1 MNMFLKELDQVFTN
15 RRPSR
20 VSIKKKLSLFFTLL
34 VLCILLANNTLHYI
48 RSKNRLIE
56 FNQKEITLVTEEIGY
71 EVENSKNS
79 ALYLEDRMGQELR
92 TASIAIQNSLP
103 ADYHDISNEQLKQLA
118 EKVMVSHITLLA
130 PVGDDI
136 VGVRSSDA
144 DEVNMSTKEW
154 GFWYTSF
161 KQLLSKQPVTTTRG
175 VTLPHFWSGPI
186 EVASSNPDHI
196 DKWGY
201 YYDGSTNY
209 IINPYFRDNHV
220 FDVEKKF
227 GPTNV
232 MNRFTKK
239 LDGVLE
245 LTVFNPET
253 FGEKNQNVY
262 LNGNKYIRIDD
273 RPIWYG
279 TYMYRNTSH
288 DKKLIHNALKT
299 GKSQSYLTEINHKK
313 ILKTLVPIK
322 EKNSPTYVIGVVYDY
337 GLIEKELQQE
347 LIKHLLLSL
356 PFIFLV
362 LVTSSIFSTSITRP
376 IKRIMGHVNQIAK
389 GNFGKVLNTRRKDE
403 LGGLV
408 ANINDLSHFLKTY
421 VDDLK
426 KSQEESEYHAYHD
439 FLTGLPNRRYFKE
452 ELNRRLIESKD
463 KSIDHVAVLFM
474 DIDRFKDIND
484 TLGHSKGDK
493 LIQIVANRIKECLPS
508 SNSFLTRQ
516 GGDEFVILFSDF
528 APNEVECI
536 AEKMLAYVQQPCYID
551 NDEIFVSMSS
561 GLSFYPNHSTNLDT
575 LITYADVA
583 MYASKRNGGNK
594 VTIYHDS
601 LIKKQTERVQ
611 IETRLRKAIQKSDI
625 DVYYQ
630 PKIEA
635 KHNVITGVEALVR
648 WNDAELGFVS
658 PEVFI
663 PIAEEAGL
671 IHSLW
676 EVVMKKAC
684 SQVSKW
690 NKDRNEKMTLAVN
703 FSPRQF
709 QDPIVL
715 VNEIQQ
721 FLSLHRFDPT
731 WFEME
736 ITESTLLMN
745 AEETIKALHLLKKYG
760 ISISIDDF
768 GTGYSSLSYL
778 KKLPIDCLK
787 IDRSFIQDIQEDY
800 SNSEIAQAIISLS
813 QSLKLQVIAEG
824 VEEEYQQA
832 FLIKNGCDHMQ
843 GYLFSKP
850 LAAKDFEAAFLNC

>member
-1 MNMFLKELDQVFTN
+1 M
-15 RRPSR
+15 
-20 VSIKKKLSLFFTLL
+20 SIKKKLSVFFTLL

-56 FNQKEITLVTEEIGY
+56 FNKKEITLVTEEIAY

-79 ALYLEDRMGQELR
+79 ASYMENRMAQELR
-92 TASIAIQNSLP
+92 TASIAIQDSLP
-103 ADYHDISNEQLKQLA
+103 ADYHDVSNDQLKRLA
-118 EKVMVSHITLLA
+118 KKLMISHITLLA
-130 PVGDDI
+130 PAGDDI
-136 VGVRSSDA
+136 IGVKSSDPK
-144 DEVNMSTKEW
+144 EINMSTKEW
-154 GFWYTSF
+154 GYWYTSF
-161 KQLLSKQPVTTTRG
+161 RQLLSQQTITTKKG

-186 EVASSNPDHI
+186 EVASSNPNHI

-209 IINPYFRDNHV
+209 IIDPYFRDRHV
-220 FDVEKKF
+220 LDFEKRF

-232 MNRFTKK
+232 MNRFTEN
-239 LDGVLE
+239 LEGVLE
-245 LTVFNPET
+245 LTVFNPKN
-253 FGEKNQNVY
+253 FGKRNQNVY
-262 LNGNKYIRIDD
+262 LNGNKYIKIKDQ
-273 RPIWYG
+273 PIWYG
-279 TYMYRNTSH
+279 TYTYRNTER
-288 DKKLIHNALKT
+288 DKKSIQEVLKT
-299 GKSQSYLTEINHKK
+299 GKSQSYLAEINHKK
-313 ILKTLVPIK
+313 VLKTLVPIK
-322 EKNSPTYVIGVVYDY
+322 EKNTPAYVIGVVYDY

-356 PFIFLV
+356 PFIFIV
-362 LVTSSIFSTSITRP
+362 LIISFIFSTSITRP
-376 IKRIMGHVNQIAK
+376 IKHIMEHVNQIAK

-408 ANINDLSHFLKTY
+408 ANINHLSHFLKTY

-452 ELNRRLIESKD
+452 ELNRRLIESKE
-463 KSIDHVAVLFM
+463 KSIRHVAVLFM

-484 TLGHSKGDK
+484 TLGHSKGDQ
-493 LIQIVANRIKECLPS
+493 LIQLIANRIKECLPS
-508 SNSFLTRQ
+508 ANSFLTRQ

-528 APNEVECI
+528 TPEEVKGI
-536 AEKMLAYVQQPCYID
+536 TEKIMAYVQQPCYID
-551 NDEIFVSMSS
+551 NDEVFVSISS
-561 GLSFYPNHSTNLDT
+561 GLSFYPEHSTNLDT

-583 MYASKRNGGNK
+583 MYASKRQGGSK
-594 VTIYHDS
+594 VSIYHDS
-601 LIKKQTERVQ
+601 LNKKQAEKVH
-611 IETRLRKAIQKSDI
+611 IETRLRKAIQKGDI

-635 KHNVITGVEALVR
+635 KRNVITGVEALVR

-658 PEVFI
+658 PEAFI

-671 IHSLW
+671 IQYLW

-684 SQVSKW
+684 SQVSEW
-690 NKDRNEKMTLAVN
+690 NKVSDEKMTLAVN

-709 QDPIVL
+709 QDPVVL
-715 VNEIQQ
+715 VNEIKH
-721 FLSLHRFDPT
+721 FLSLHRFDPA

-813 QSLKLQVIAEG
+813 QSLKLEVIAEG
-824 VEEEYQQA
+824 VEEEYQKA
-832 FLIKNGCDHMQ
+832 FLMKNGCDHMQ

-850 LAAKDFEAAFLNC
+850 LAAEDFEEAFLNS

>member
-1 MNMFLKELDQVFTN
+1 M
-15 RRPSR
+15 
-20 VSIKKKLSLFFTLL
+20 SIKKKLSVFFTLL

-48 RSKNRLIE
+48 RSKNRLTE
-56 FNQKEITLVTEEIGY
+56 FNQREITLVTEEIAY

-79 ALYLEDRMGQELR
+79 ASYMEDRMAQELR
-92 TASIAIQNSLP
+92 TASIAIQQSLP
-103 ADYHDISNEQLKQLA
+103 ADYHDISNDQLKQLA
-118 EKVMVSHITLLA
+118 KKLMISHITLLA

-136 VGVRSSDA
+136 IGVKSSDPK
-144 DEVNMSTKEW
+144 EINMSTKEW
-154 GFWYTSF
+154 GYWYTSF
-161 KQLLSKQPVTTTRG
+161 QQLLSQQPVTTTKG
-175 VTLPHFWSGPI
+175 LTLPHYWSGPI
-186 EVASSNPDHI
+186 EVASSNPNHI

-209 IINPYFRDNHV
+209 IIDPYFRDRHV
-220 FDVEKKF
+220 LDFEKRF

-232 MNRFTKK
+232 MNRFTEN
-239 LDGVLE
+239 LEGVLE
-245 LTVFNPET
+245 LTAFNPKN
-253 FGEKNQNVY
+253 FGKRNQNVY
-262 LNGNKYIRIDD
+262 LNGHKYIRIKDQ
-273 RPIWYG
+273 PIWYG
-279 TYMYRNTSH
+279 TYTYRNTER
-288 DKKLIHNALKT
+288 DKKSIQKALKT
-299 GKSQSYLTEINHKK
+299 GKSQSYTAEINHKK
-313 ILKTLVPIK
+313 VLKTLVPIK
-322 EKNSPTYVIGVVYDY
+322 EKSSPAYVIGVVYDY
-337 GLIEKELQQE
+337 GMIEKELQQE

-356 PFIFLV
+356 PFIFIV
-362 LVTSSIFSTSITRP
+362 LIISFVFSTSITRP
-376 IKRIMGHVNQIAK
+376 IKHIMEHVNQIAK
-389 GNFGKVLNTRRKDE
+389 GNFGKVLNVRRKDE

-408 ANINDLSHFLKTY
+408 ANINHLSHFLKTY

-452 ELNRRLIESKD
+452 ELNRRLIESKE
-463 KSIDHVAVLFM
+463 KSIRHVAVLFM

-484 TLGHSKGDK
+484 TLGHSKGDQ
-493 LIQIVANRIKECLPS
+493 LIQLIANRIKECLPS
-508 SNSFLTRQ
+508 ANSFLTRQ

-528 APNEVECI
+528 TPEEVKGI
-536 AEKMLAYVQQPCYID
+536 TEKIIAYVQQPCYID
-551 NDEIFVSMSS
+551 NDEVFVSISS
-561 GLSFYPNHSTNLDT
+561 GLSFYPEHSTNLDM

-583 MYASKRNGGNK
+583 MYASKRQGGSK
-594 VTIYHDS
+594 VSIYHDS
-601 LIKKQTERVQ
+601 LNQKQAEKVH
-611 IETRLRKAIQKSDI
+611 IETRLRKAIQKGDI
-625 DVYYQ
+625 NVYYQ

-658 PEVFI
+658 PEAFI

-671 IHSLW
+671 IQSLW

-768 GTGYSSLSYL
+768 GTGYSSLNYL

-800 SNSEIAQAIISLS
+800 NNSEIAQAIISLS

-824 VEEEYQQA
+824 VEEEYQKA
-832 FLIKNGCDHMQ
+832 FLMENGCDHMQ

-850 LAAKDFEAAFLNC
+850 LAAEDFEAAFLNS

>member
-1 MNMFLKELDQVFTN
+1 M
-15 RRPSR
+15 
-20 VSIKKKLSLFFTLL
+20 
-34 VLCILLANNTLHYI
+34 
-48 RSKNRLIE
+48 
-56 FNQKEITLVTEEIGY
+56 
-71 EVENSKNS
+71 
-79 ALYLEDRMGQELR
+79 EDRMAQELR
-92 TASIAIQNSLP
+92 TASIAIQQSLP
-103 ADYHDISNEQLKQLA
+103 ADYHDISNDELKQLA
-118 EKVMVSHITLLA
+118 KKLMVSHITLLA
-130 PVGDDI
+130 PVEGDI
-136 VGVRSSDA
+136 IGVKSSDPK
-144 DEVNMSTKEW
+144 EINMSTKEW
-154 GFWYTSF
+154 GYWYTSF
-161 KQLLSKQPVTTTRG
+161 QQLLSQQPVTTTKEL
-175 VTLPHFWSGPI
+175 TLPHFWSGPI
-186 EVASSNPDHI
+186 EVASSNPNHI

-209 IINPYFRDNHV
+209 IIDPYFRDRHV
-220 FDVEKKF
+220 LDFEKRF

-232 MNRFTKK
+232 MNRFTEN
-239 LDGVLE
+239 LEGVLE
-245 LTVFNPET
+245 LTAFNPKN
-253 FGEKNQNVY
+253 FGKRNQNVY
-262 LNGNKYIRIDD
+262 LNGNKYIRIKDQ
-273 RPIWYG
+273 PIWYG
-279 TYMYRNTSH
+279 TYTYRNTER
-288 DKKLIHNALKT
+288 DKKSIQKALKM
-299 GKSQSYLTEINHKK
+299 GKSQSYTAEINHKK
-313 ILKTLVPIK
+313 VLKTLVPIK
-322 EKNSPTYVIGVVYDY
+322 EKNSPAYVIGVVYDY

-356 PFIFLV
+356 PFIFIV
-362 LVTSSIFSTSITRP
+362 LIISFVFSTSITRP
-376 IKRIMGHVNQIAK
+376 IKHIMEHVNQIAK
-389 GNFGKVLNTRRKDE
+389 GNFGKVLNVRRKDE

-408 ANINDLSHFLKTY
+408 ANINHLSHFLKTY

-452 ELNRRLIESKD
+452 ELNRCLIESKE
-463 KSIDHVAVLFM
+463 KSIRHVAVLFM

-484 TLGHSKGDK
+484 TLGHSKGDQ
-493 LIQIVANRIKECLPS
+493 LIQLIANRIKECLPS
-508 SNSFLTRQ
+508 ANSFLTRQ

-528 APNEVECI
+528 TPEEVECI
-536 AEKMLAYVQQPCYID
+536 TEKMIAYVQQPCYID
-551 NDEIFVSMSS
+551 NDEVFVSISS
-561 GLSFYPNHSTNLDT
+561 GLSFYPEHSTNLDT

-583 MYASKRNGGNK
+583 MYASKRQGGSK
-594 VTIYHDS
+594 VSIYHDS
-601 LIKKQTERVQ
+601 LNQKQAEKVH
-611 IETRLRKAIQKSDI
+611 IETRLRKAIQKGDI

-635 KHNVITGVEALVR
+635 KRNVITGVEALVR

-658 PEVFI
+658 PEAFI

-671 IHSLW
+671 IQSLW

-684 SQVSKW
+684 SQVSRW
-690 NKDRNEKMTLAVN
+690 NKDLNEKMTLAVN

-824 VEEEYQQA
+824 VEEEYQKA
-832 FLIKNGCDHMQ
+832 FFNEKWL
-843 GYLFSKP
+843 
-850 LAAKDFEAAFLNC
+850 

>member
-1 MNMFLKELDQVFTN
+1 M
-15 RRPSR
+15 
-20 VSIKKKLSLFFTLL
+20 SIKKKLSVFFTLL

-56 FNQKEITLVTEEIGY
+56 FNKKEITLVTEEIAY

-79 ALYLEDRMGQELR
+79 ASYMENRMAQELR
-92 TASIAIQNSLP
+92 TASVAIQDSLP
-103 ADYHDISNEQLKQLA
+103 ADYHDVSNDQLKRLA
-118 EKVMVSHITLLA
+118 KKLMISHITLLA
-130 PVGDDI
+130 PAGDDI
-136 VGVRSSDA
+136 IGVKSSDPK
-144 DEVNMSTKEW
+144 EINMSTKEW
-154 GFWYTSF
+154 GYWYTSF
-161 KQLLSKQPVTTTRG
+161 RQLLSQQTITTKKG

-186 EVASSNPDHI
+186 EVASSNPNHI

-209 IINPYFRDNHV
+209 IIDPYFRDRHV
-220 FDVEKKF
+220 LDFEKRF

-232 MNRFTKK
+232 MNRFTEN
-239 LDGVLE
+239 LEGVLE
-245 LTVFNPET
+245 LTVFNPKN
-253 FGEKNQNVY
+253 FGKRNQNVY
-262 LNGNKYIRIDD
+262 LNGNKYIKIKDQ
-273 RPIWYG
+273 PIWYG
-279 TYMYRNTSH
+279 TYTYRNTER
-288 DKKLIHNALKT
+288 DKKSIQEVLKT
-299 GKSQSYLTEINHKK
+299 GKSQSYLAEINHKK
-313 ILKTLVPIK
+313 VLKTLVPIK
-322 EKNSPTYVIGVVYDY
+322 EKNTPAYVIGVVYDY

-356 PFIFLV
+356 PFIFIV
-362 LVTSSIFSTSITRP
+362 LIISFIFSTSITRP
-376 IKRIMGHVNQIAK
+376 IKHIMEHVNQIAK

-408 ANINDLSHFLKTY
+408 ANINHLSHFLKTY

-452 ELNRRLIESKD
+452 QLNRRLIESKE
-463 KSIDHVAVLFM
+463 KSIRHVAVLFM

-484 TLGHSKGDK
+484 TLGHSKGDQ
-493 LIQIVANRIKECLPS
+493 LIQLIANRIKECLPS
-508 SNSFLTRQ
+508 ANSFLTRQ

-528 APNEVECI
+528 TPEEVKGI
-536 AEKMLAYVQQPCYID
+536 TEKIMAYVQQPCYID
-551 NDEIFVSMSS
+551 NDEVFVSISS
-561 GLSFYPNHSTNLDT
+561 GLSFYPEHSTNLDT

-583 MYASKRNGGNK
+583 MYASKRQGGSK
-594 VTIYHDS
+594 VSIYHDS
-601 LIKKQTERVQ
+601 LNKKQAEKVH
-611 IETRLRKAIQKSDI
+611 IETRLRKAIQKGDI

-635 KHNVITGVEALVR
+635 KRNVITGVEALVR

-658 PEVFI
+658 PEAFI

-671 IHSLW
+671 IQYLW

-684 SQVSKW
+684 SQVSEW
-690 NKDRNEKMTLAVN
+690 NKVSDEKMTLAVN

-715 VNEIQQ
+715 VNEIKH
-721 FLSLHRFDPT
+721 FLSLHRFDPA

-813 QSLKLQVIAEG
+813 QSLKLEVIAEG
-824 VEEEYQQA
+824 VEEEYQKA
-832 FLIKNGCDHMQ
+832 FLMKNGCDHMQ

-850 LAAKDFEAAFLNC
+850 LAAEDFEEAFLNS

>member
-1 MNMFLKELDQVFTN
+1 M
-15 RRPSR
+15 
-20 VSIKKKLSLFFTLL
+20 SIKKKLSVFFTLL

-56 FNQKEITLVTEEIGY
+56 FNKKEITLVTEEIAY

-79 ALYLEDRMGQELR
+79 ASYMENRMAQELR
-92 TASIAIQNSLP
+92 TASVAIQDSLP
-103 ADYHDISNEQLKQLA
+103 ADYHDVSNDQLKRLA
-118 EKVMVSHITLLA
+118 KKLMISHITLLA
-130 PVGDDI
+130 PAGDDI
-136 VGVRSSDA
+136 IGVKSSDPK
-144 DEVNMSTKEW
+144 EINMSTKEW
-154 GFWYTSF
+154 GYWYTSF
-161 KQLLSKQPVTTTRG
+161 RQLLSQQTITTKKG

-186 EVASSNPDHI
+186 EVASSNPNHI

-209 IINPYFRDNHV
+209 IIDPYFRDRHV
-220 FDVEKKF
+220 LDFEKRF

-232 MNRFTKK
+232 MNRFTEN
-239 LDGVLE
+239 LEGVLE
-245 LTVFNPET
+245 LTVFNPKN
-253 FGEKNQNVY
+253 FGKRNQNVY
-262 LNGNKYIRIDD
+262 LNGNKYIKIKDQ
-273 RPIWYG
+273 PIWYG
-279 TYMYRNTSH
+279 TYTYRNTER
-288 DKKLIHNALKT
+288 DKKSIQEVLKT
-299 GKSQSYLTEINHKK
+299 GKSQSYLAEINHKK
-313 ILKTLVPIK
+313 VLKTLVPIK
-322 EKNSPTYVIGVVYDY
+322 EKNTPAYVIGVVYDY

-356 PFIFLV
+356 PFIFIV
-362 LVTSSIFSTSITRP
+362 LIISFIFSTSITRP
-376 IKRIMGHVNQIAK
+376 IKHIMEHVNQIAK

-408 ANINDLSHFLKTY
+408 ANINHLSHFLKTY

-452 ELNRRLIESKD
+452 QLNRRLIESKE
-463 KSIDHVAVLFM
+463 KSIRHVAVLFM

-484 TLGHSKGDK
+484 TLGHSKGDQ
-493 LIQIVANRIKECLPS
+493 LIQLIANRIKECLPS
-508 SNSFLTRQ
+508 ANSFLTRQ

-528 APNEVECI
+528 TPEEVKGI
-536 AEKMLAYVQQPCYID
+536 TEKIMAYVQQPCYID
-551 NDEIFVSMSS
+551 NDEVFVSISS
-561 GLSFYPNHSTNLDT
+561 GLSFYPEHSTNLDT

-583 MYASKRNGGNK
+583 MYASKRQGGSK
-594 VTIYHDS
+594 VSIYHDS
-601 LIKKQTERVQ
+601 LNKKQAEKVH
-611 IETRLRKAIQKSDI
+611 IETRLRKAIQKGDI

-635 KHNVITGVEALVR
+635 KRNVITGVEALVR

-658 PEVFI
+658 PEAFI

-671 IHSLW
+671 IQYLW

-684 SQVSKW
+684 SQVSEW
-690 NKDRNEKMTLAVN
+690 NKVSDEKMTLAVN

-709 QDPIVL
+709 QDPVVL
-715 VNEIQQ
+715 VNEIKH
-721 FLSLHRFDPT
+721 FLSLHRFDPA

-813 QSLKLQVIAEG
+813 QSLKLEVIAEG
-824 VEEEYQQA
+824 VEEEYQKA
-832 FLIKNGCDHMQ
+832 FLMKNGCDHMQ

-850 LAAKDFEAAFLNC
+850 LAAEDFEEAFLNS

>member
-1 MNMFLKELDQVFTN
+1 M
-15 RRPSR
+15 
-20 VSIKKKLSLFFTLL
+20 
-34 VLCILLANNTLHYI
+34 CILLANNTLHYI

-56 FNQKEITLVTEEIGY
+56 FNKKEITLVTEEIAY

-79 ALYLEDRMGQELR
+79 ASYMENRMAQELR
-92 TASIAIQNSLP
+92 TASVAIQDSLP
-103 ADYHDISNEQLKQLA
+103 ADYHDVSNDQLKRLA
-118 EKVMVSHITLLA
+118 KKLMISHITLLA
-130 PVGDDI
+130 PAGDDI
-136 VGVRSSDA
+136 IGVKSSDPK
-144 DEVNMSTKEW
+144 EINMSTKEW
-154 GFWYTSF
+154 GYWYTSF
-161 KQLLSKQPVTTTRG
+161 RQLLSQQTITTKKG

-186 EVASSNPDHI
+186 EVASSNPNHI

-209 IINPYFRDNHV
+209 IIDPYFRDRHV
-220 FDVEKKF
+220 LDFEKRF

-232 MNRFTKK
+232 MNRFTEN
-239 LDGVLE
+239 LEGVLE
-245 LTVFNPET
+245 LTVFNPKN
-253 FGEKNQNVY
+253 FGKRNQNVY
-262 LNGNKYIRIDD
+262 LNGNKYIKIKDQ
-273 RPIWYG
+273 PIWYG
-279 TYMYRNTSH
+279 TYTYRNTER
-288 DKKLIHNALKT
+288 DKKSIQEVLKT
-299 GKSQSYLTEINHKK
+299 GKSQSYLAEINHKK
-313 ILKTLVPIK
+313 VLKTLVPIK
-322 EKNSPTYVIGVVYDY
+322 EKNTPAYVIGVVYDY

-356 PFIFLV
+356 PFIFIV
-362 LVTSSIFSTSITRP
+362 LIISFIFSTSITRP
-376 IKRIMGHVNQIAK
+376 IKHIMEHVNQIAK

-408 ANINDLSHFLKTY
+408 ANINHLSHFLKTY

-452 ELNRRLIESKD
+452 QLNRRLIESKE
-463 KSIDHVAVLFM
+463 KSIRHVAVLFM

-484 TLGHSKGDK
+484 TLGHSKGDQ
-493 LIQIVANRIKECLPS
+493 LIQLIANRIKECLPS
-508 SNSFLTRQ
+508 ANSFLTRQ

-528 APNEVECI
+528 TPEEVKGI
-536 AEKMLAYVQQPCYID
+536 TEKIMAYVQQPCYID
-551 NDEIFVSMSS
+551 NDEVFVSISS
-561 GLSFYPNHSTNLDT
+561 GLSFYPEHSTNLDT

-583 MYASKRNGGNK
+583 MYASKRQGGSK
-594 VTIYHDS
+594 VSIYHDS
-601 LIKKQTERVQ
+601 LNKKQAEKVH
-611 IETRLRKAIQKSDI
+611 IETRLRKAIQKGDI

-635 KHNVITGVEALVR
+635 KRNVITGVEALVR

-658 PEVFI
+658 PEAFI

-671 IHSLW
+671 IQYLW

-684 SQVSKW
+684 SQVSEW
-690 NKDRNEKMTLAVN
+690 NKVSDEKMTLAVN

-709 QDPIVL
+709 QDPVVL
-715 VNEIQQ
+715 VNEIKH
-721 FLSLHRFDPT
+721 FLSLHRFDPA

-813 QSLKLQVIAEG
+813 QSLKLEVIAEG
-824 VEEEYQQA
+824 VEEEYQKA
-832 FLIKNGCDHMQ
+832 FLMKNGCDHMQ

-850 LAAKDFEAAFLNC
+850 LAAEDFEEAFLNS

>member
-1 MNMFLKELDQVFTN
+1 M
-15 RRPSR
+15 
-20 VSIKKKLSLFFTLL
+20 
-34 VLCILLANNTLHYI
+34 
-48 RSKNRLIE
+48 
-56 FNQKEITLVTEEIGY
+56 VTEQIAY

-79 ALYLEDRMGQELR
+79 ASYMEDRMAQELR
-92 TASIAIQNSLP
+92 TASIAIQQSLP
-103 ADYHDISNEQLKQLA
+103 ADYRDVTNDQLKQLA
-118 EKVMVSHITLLA
+118 KKLMVSHITLLA
-130 PVGDDI
+130 PVEGDI
-136 VGVRSSDA
+136 IGVKSSDPK
-144 DEVNMSTKEW
+144 EINMSTKEW
-154 GFWYTSF
+154 GYWYTSF
-161 KQLLSKQPVTTTRG
+161 QQLLSQQPVTTTKG
-175 VTLPHFWSGPI
+175 LTLPHFWSGPI
-186 EVASSNPDHI
+186 EVASSNPNHI

-209 IINPYFRDNHV
+209 IIDPYFRDRHV
-220 FDVEKKF
+220 LDFEKRF

-232 MNRFTKK
+232 MNRFTKN
-239 LDGVLE
+239 LEGVLE
-245 LTVFNPET
+245 LTAFNPKN
-253 FGEKNQNVY
+253 FGKRNQNVY
-262 LNGNKYIRIDD
+262 LNGNKYIKIKDQ
-273 RPIWYG
+273 PIWYG
-279 TYMYRNTSH
+279 TYTYRNTER
-288 DKKLIHNALKT
+288 DKKSIQKALKT
-299 GKSQSYLTEINHKK
+299 GKSQSYTAEINHKK
-313 ILKTLVPIK
+313 VLKTLVPIK
-322 EKNSPTYVIGVVYDY
+322 EKNSPAYVIGVVYDY

-362 LVTSSIFSTSITRP
+362 LIISFVFSTSITRP
-376 IKRIMGHVNQIAK
+376 IKHIMEHVNQIAK
-389 GNFGKVLNTRRKDE
+389 GNFGKVLNVRRKDE
-403 LGGLV
+403 LGGLI
-408 ANINDLSHFLKTY
+408 ANINHLSHFLKTY

-452 ELNRRLIESKD
+452 ELNRRLIESKE
-463 KSIDHVAVLFM
+463 KSIRHVAVLFM

-484 TLGHSKGDK
+484 TLGHSKGDR
-493 LIQIVANRIKECLPS
+493 LIQLIANRIKECLPPA
-508 SNSFLTRQ
+508 NSFLTRQ

-528 APNEVECI
+528 TPEEVERI
-536 AEKMLAYVQQPCYID
+536 TEKIIAYVQQPCYIE
-551 NDEIFVSMSS
+551 NDEVFVSISS
-561 GLSFYPNHSTNLDT
+561 GLSFYPEHSTNLDT

-583 MYASKRNGGNK
+583 MYASKRQGGNK
-594 VTIYHDS
+594 VSIYHDS
-601 LIKKQTERVQ
+601 LNQKQAEKVH
-611 IETRLRKAIQKSDI
+611 IETRLRKAIQKGDI

-635 KHNVITGVEALVR
+635 KRNVITGVEALVR

-658 PEVFI
+658 PEAFI

-671 IHSLW
+671 IQSLW
-676 EVVMKKAC
+676 EVVMRKAC

-690 NKDRNEKMTLAVN
+690 NKNRNEKMTLAVN

-715 VNEIQQ
+715 VKEINQ
-721 FLSLHRFDPT
+721 FLSLHKFDPA

-824 VEEEYQQA
+824 VEEEYQKA
-832 FLIKNGCDHMQ
+832 FLMENGCDHMQ

-850 LAAKDFEAAFLNC
+850 LAAEDFEAAFLNS

>member
-1 MNMFLKELDQVFTN
+1 
-15 RRPSR
+15 
-20 VSIKKKLSLFFTLL
+20 VSIKKKLSVFFTLL

-56 FNQKEITLVTEEIGY
+56 FNKKEITLVTEEIAY

-79 ALYLEDRMGQELR
+79 ASYMENRMAQELR
-92 TASIAIQNSLP
+92 TASIAIQDSLP
-103 ADYHDISNEQLKQLA
+103 ADYHDVSNDQLKRLA
-118 EKVMVSHITLLA
+118 KKLMISHITLLA
-130 PVGDDI
+130 PAGDDI
-136 VGVRSSDA
+136 IGVKSSDPK
-144 DEVNMSTKEW
+144 EINMSTKEW
-154 GFWYTSF
+154 GYWYTSF
-161 KQLLSKQPVTTTRG
+161 RQLLSQQTITTKKG

-186 EVASSNPDHI
+186 EVASSNPNHI

-209 IINPYFRDNHV
+209 IIDPYFRDRHV
-220 FDVEKKF
+220 LDFEKRF

-232 MNRFTKK
+232 MNRFTEN
-239 LDGVLE
+239 LEGVLE
-245 LTVFNPET
+245 LTVFNPKN
-253 FGEKNQNVY
+253 FGKRNQNVY
-262 LNGNKYIRIDD
+262 LNGNKYIKIKDQ
-273 RPIWYG
+273 PIWYG
-279 TYMYRNTSH
+279 TYTYRNTER
-288 DKKLIHNALKT
+288 DKKSIQEVLKT
-299 GKSQSYLTEINHKK
+299 GKSQSYLDEINHKK
-313 ILKTLVPIK
+313 VLKTLVPIK
-322 EKNSPTYVIGVVYDY
+322 EKNTPAYVIGVVYDY

-356 PFIFLV
+356 PFIFIV
-362 LVTSSIFSTSITRP
+362 LIISFIFSTSITRP
-376 IKRIMGHVNQIAK
+376 IKHIMEHVNQIAK

-408 ANINDLSHFLKTY
+408 ANINHLSHFLKTY

-452 ELNRRLIESKD
+452 QLNRRLIESKE
-463 KSIDHVAVLFM
+463 KSIRHVAVLFM

-484 TLGHSKGDK
+484 TLGHSKGDQ
-493 LIQIVANRIKECLPS
+493 LIQLIANRIKECLPS
-508 SNSFLTRQ
+508 ANSFLTRQ

-528 APNEVECI
+528 TPEEVKGI
-536 AEKMLAYVQQPCYID
+536 TEKIMAYVQQPCYID
-551 NDEIFVSMSS
+551 NDEVFVSISS
-561 GLSFYPNHSTNLDT
+561 GLSFYPEHSTNLDT

-583 MYASKRNGGNK
+583 MYASKRQGGSK
-594 VTIYHDS
+594 VSIYHDS
-601 LIKKQTERVQ
+601 LNKKQAEKVH
-611 IETRLRKAIQKSDI
+611 IETRLRKAIQKGDI

-635 KHNVITGVEALVR
+635 KRNVITGVEALVR

-658 PEVFI
+658 PEAFI

-671 IHSLW
+671 IQYLW

-684 SQVSKW
+684 SQVSEW
-690 NKDRNEKMTLAVN
+690 NKVSDEKMTLAVN

-709 QDPIVL
+709 QDPVVL
-715 VNEIQQ
+715 VNEIKH
-721 FLSLHRFDPT
+721 FLSLHRFDPA

-824 VEEEYQQA
+824 VEEEYQKA
-832 FLIKNGCDHMQ
+832 FLMKNGCVHMQ

-850 LAAKDFEAAFLNC
+850 LAAEDFEAALLNS

>member
-1 MNMFLKELDQVFTN
+1 
-15 RRPSR
+15 
-20 VSIKKKLSLFFTLL
+20 VSIKKKLSVFFTLL

-56 FNQKEITLVTEEIGY
+56 FNQKEITLVTEEIAY

-79 ALYLEDRMGQELR
+79 ASYMEDRMAQELR
-92 TASIAIQNSLP
+92 TASIAIQQSLP
-103 ADYHDISNEQLKQLA
+103 ADYHNISNDQLKQLA
-118 EKVMVSHITLLA
+118 KKLMISHITLLA
-130 PVGDDI
+130 PAGDDI
-136 VGVRSSDA
+136 IGVKSSDPK
-144 DEVNMSTKEW
+144 EINMSTKEW
-154 GFWYTSF
+154 GYWYTSF
-161 KQLLSKQPVTTTRG
+161 QQLLSQQPVTTKKG
-175 VTLPHFWSGPI
+175 FALSHFWSGPI
-186 EVASSNPDHI
+186 EIASSNPNHI

-209 IINPYFRDNHV
+209 IINPYFRDKHV
-220 FDVEKKF
+220 LDFERKF

-232 MNRFTKK
+232 MNRFTEN

-245 LTVFNPET
+245 LTVFNPKN
-253 FGEKNQNVY
+253 FGRKNQNVY
-262 LNGNKYIRIDD
+262 LNGNKYIKIKDQ
-273 RPIWYG
+273 PIWYG
-279 TYMYRNTSH
+279 TYTYRNTKR
-288 DKKLIHNALKT
+288 DEQFIQKALKT
-299 GKSQSYLTEINHKK
+299 GKSQSYTAAINHKK
-313 ILKTLVPIK
+313 VLKTLVPIK
-322 EKNSPTYVIGVVYDY
+322 EKNSPAYVIGVVYDY

-356 PFIFLV
+356 PFIFIV
-362 LVTSSIFSTSITRP
+362 LIISFVFSTSITRP
-376 IKRIMGHVNQIAK
+376 IKHIMEHVNQIAK

-408 ANINDLSHFLKTY
+408 ANINHLSHFLKTY

-452 ELNRRLIESKD
+452 ELNRRLIESKE
-463 KSIDHVAVLFM
+463 KSIRHVAVLFM

-484 TLGHSKGDK
+484 TLGHSKGDQ
-493 LIQIVANRIKECLPS
+493 LIQLIANRIKECLPPA
-508 SNSFLTRQ
+508 NSFLTRQ

-528 APNEVECI
+528 TPEEVERI
-536 AEKMLAYVQQPCYID
+536 TEKIIAYVQQPCYID
-551 NDEIFVSMSS
+551 NDEVFVSISS
-561 GLSFYPNHSTNLDT
+561 GLSFYPEHSTNLDT

-583 MYASKRNGGNK
+583 MYASKRQGGSK
-594 VTIYHDS
+594 VSIYHDS
-601 LIKKQTERVQ
+601 LNQKQAEKVH
-611 IETRLRKAIQKSDI
+611 IETRLRKAIQKGDI

-635 KHNVITGVEALVR
+635 KCNVITGVEALVR

-658 PEVFI
+658 PEAFI

-671 IHSLW
+671 IQSLW

-709 QDPIVL
+709 QDSIVL

-824 VEEEYQQA
+824 VEEEYQKA
-832 FLIKNGCDHMQ
+832 FLMENGCDHMQ

-850 LAAKDFEAAFLNC
+850 LNAEDFEAAFINS

>member
-1 MNMFLKELDQVFTN
+1 M
-15 RRPSR
+15 
-20 VSIKKKLSLFFTLL
+20 SIKKKLSVFFTLL

-56 FNQKEITLVTEEIGY
+56 FNKKEITLVTEEIAY

-79 ALYLEDRMGQELR
+79 ASYMENRMAQELR
-92 TASIAIQNSLP
+92 TASVAIQDSLP
-103 ADYHDISNEQLKQLA
+103 ADYHDVSNDQLKRLA
-118 EKVMVSHITLLA
+118 KKLMISHITLLA
-130 PVGDDI
+130 PAGDDI
-136 VGVRSSDA
+136 IGVKSSDPK
-144 DEVNMSTKEW
+144 EINMSTKEW
-154 GFWYTSF
+154 GYWYTSF
-161 KQLLSKQPVTTTRG
+161 RQLLSQQTITTKKG

-186 EVASSNPDHI
+186 EVASSNPNHI

-209 IINPYFRDNHV
+209 IIDPYFRDRHV
-220 FDVEKKF
+220 LDFEKRF

-232 MNRFTKK
+232 MNRFTEN
-239 LDGVLE
+239 LEGVLE
-245 LTVFNPET
+245 LTVFNPKN
-253 FGEKNQNVY
+253 FGKRNQNVY
-262 LNGNKYIRIDD
+262 LNGNKYIKIKDQ
-273 RPIWYG
+273 PIWYG
-279 TYMYRNTSH
+279 TYTYRNTER
-288 DKKLIHNALKT
+288 DKKSIQEVLKT
-299 GKSQSYLTEINHKK
+299 GKSQSYLAEINHKK
-313 ILKTLVPIK
+313 VLKTLVPIK
-322 EKNSPTYVIGVVYDY
+322 EKNTPAYVIGVVYDY

-356 PFIFLV
+356 PFIFIV
-362 LVTSSIFSTSITRP
+362 LIISFIFSTSITRP
-376 IKRIMGHVNQIAK
+376 IKHIMEHVNQIAK

-408 ANINDLSHFLKTY
+408 ANINHLSHFLKTY

-452 ELNRRLIESKD
+452 QLNRRLIESKE
-463 KSIDHVAVLFM
+463 KSIRHVAVLFM

-484 TLGHSKGDK
+484 TLGHSKGDQ
-493 LIQIVANRIKECLPS
+493 LIQLIANRIKECLPS
-508 SNSFLTRQ
+508 ANSFLTRQ

-528 APNEVECI
+528 TPEEVKGI
-536 AEKMLAYVQQPCYID
+536 TEKIMAYVQQPCYID
-551 NDEIFVSMSS
+551 NDEVFVSISS
-561 GLSFYPNHSTNLDT
+561 GLSFYPEHSTNLDT

-583 MYASKRNGGNK
+583 MYASKRQGGSK
-594 VTIYHDS
+594 VSIYHDS
-601 LIKKQTERVQ
+601 LNKKQAEKVH
-611 IETRLRKAIQKSDI
+611 IETRLRKAIQKGDI

-635 KHNVITGVEALVR
+635 KRNVITGVEALVR

-658 PEVFI
+658 PEAFI

-671 IHSLW
+671 IQYLW

-684 SQVSKW
+684 SQVSEW
-690 NKDRNEKMTLAVN
+690 NKVSDEKMTLAVN

-709 QDPIVL
+709 QDPVVL
-715 VNEIQQ
+715 VNEIKH
-721 FLSLHRFDPT
+721 FLSLHRFDPA

-787 IDRSFIQDIQEDY
+787 IDRSFIQDVQEDY

-813 QSLKLQVIAEG
+813 QSLKLEVIAEG
-824 VEEEYQQA
+824 VEEEYQKA
-832 FLIKNGCDHMQ
+832 FLMKNGCDHMQ

-850 LAAKDFEAAFLNC
+850 LAAEDFEEAFLNS

>member
-1 MNMFLKELDQVFTN
+1 M
-15 RRPSR
+15 
-20 VSIKKKLSLFFTLL
+20 
-34 VLCILLANNTLHYI
+34 HYI

-56 FNQKEITLVTEEIGY
+56 FNKKEITLVTEEIAY

-79 ALYLEDRMGQELR
+79 ASYMENRMAQELR
-92 TASIAIQNSLP
+92 TASIAIQDSLP
-103 ADYHDISNEQLKQLA
+103 ADYHDVSNDQLKRLA
-118 EKVMVSHITLLA
+118 KKLMISHITLLA
-130 PVGDDI
+130 PAGDDI
-136 VGVRSSDA
+136 IGVKSSDPK
-144 DEVNMSTKEW
+144 EINMSTKEW
-154 GFWYTSF
+154 GYWYTSF
-161 KQLLSKQPVTTTRG
+161 RQLLSQQTITTKKG

-186 EVASSNPDHI
+186 EVASSNPNHI

-209 IINPYFRDNHV
+209 IIDPYFRDRHV
-220 FDVEKKF
+220 LDFEKRF

-232 MNRFTKK
+232 MNRFTEN
-239 LDGVLE
+239 LEGVLE
-245 LTVFNPET
+245 LTVFNPKN
-253 FGEKNQNVY
+253 FGKRNQNVY
-262 LNGNKYIRIDD
+262 LNGNKYIKIKDQ
-273 RPIWYG
+273 PIWYG
-279 TYMYRNTSH
+279 TYTYRNTER
-288 DKKLIHNALKT
+288 DKKSIQEVLKT
-299 GKSQSYLTEINHKK
+299 GKSQSYLDEINHKK
-313 ILKTLVPIK
+313 VLKTLVPIK
-322 EKNSPTYVIGVVYDY
+322 EKNTPAYVIGVVYDY

-356 PFIFLV
+356 PFIFIV
-362 LVTSSIFSTSITRP
+362 LIISFIFSTSITRP
-376 IKRIMGHVNQIAK
+376 IKHIMEHVNQIAK

-408 ANINDLSHFLKTY
+408 ANINHLSHFLKTY

-452 ELNRRLIESKD
+452 QLNRRLIESKE
-463 KSIDHVAVLFM
+463 KSIRHVAVLFM

-484 TLGHSKGDK
+484 TLGHSKGDQ
-493 LIQIVANRIKECLPS
+493 LIQLIANRIKECLPS
-508 SNSFLTRQ
+508 ANSFLTRQ

-528 APNEVECI
+528 TPEEVKGI
-536 AEKMLAYVQQPCYID
+536 TEKIMAYVQQPCYID
-551 NDEIFVSMSS
+551 NDEVFVSISS
-561 GLSFYPNHSTNLDT
+561 GLSFYPEHSTNLDT

-583 MYASKRNGGNK
+583 MYASKRQGGSK
-594 VTIYHDS
+594 VSIYHDS
-601 LIKKQTERVQ
+601 LNKKQAEKVH
-611 IETRLRKAIQKSDI
+611 IETRLRKAIQKGDI

-635 KHNVITGVEALVR
+635 KRNVITGVEALVR

-658 PEVFI
+658 PEAFI

-671 IHSLW
+671 IQYLW

-684 SQVSKW
+684 SQVSEW
-690 NKDRNEKMTLAVN
+690 NKVSDEKMTLAVN

-709 QDPIVL
+709 QDPVVL
-715 VNEIQQ
+715 VNEIKH
-721 FLSLHRFDPT
+721 FLSLHRFDPA

-813 QSLKLQVIAEG
+813 QSLKLEVIAEG
-824 VEEEYQQA
+824 VEEEYQKA
-832 FLIKNGCDHMQ
+832 FLMKNGCDHMQ

-850 LAAKDFEAAFLNC
+850 LAAEDFEEAFLNS

>member
-1 MNMFLKELDQVFTN
+1 M
-15 RRPSR
+15 
-20 VSIKKKLSLFFTLL
+20 SIKKKLSVFFTLL

-48 RSKNRLIE
+48 RSKNRLTE
-56 FNQKEITLVTEEIGY
+56 FNQREITLVTEEIAY

-79 ALYLEDRMGQELR
+79 ASYMEDRMAQELR
-92 TASIAIQNSLP
+92 TASIAIQQSLP
-103 ADYHDISNEQLKQLA
+103 ADYHDVSNDELKQLA
-118 EKVMVSHITLLA
+118 KKLRVSHITLLA
-130 PVGDDI
+130 PIEGDI
-136 VGVRSSDA
+136 IGVKSSDPK
-144 DEVNMSTKEW
+144 EINMSTKEW
-154 GFWYTSF
+154 GYWYTSF
-161 KQLLSKQPVTTTRG
+161 QQLLSQQPVTTTKG
-175 VTLPHFWSGPI
+175 LTLPHFWSGPI
-186 EVASSNPDHI
+186 EVASSNPNHI

-209 IINPYFRDNHV
+209 IIDPYFRDRHV
-220 FDVEKKF
+220 LDFEKRF

-232 MNRFTKK
+232 MDRFTEN
-239 LDGVLE
+239 LEGVLE
-245 LTVFNPET
+245 LTAFNPKN
-253 FGEKNQNVY
+253 FGKRNQNVY
-262 LNGNKYIRIDD
+262 LNGNKYIRIKDQ
-273 RPIWYG
+273 PIWYG
-279 TYMYRNTSH
+279 TYTYQNTER
-288 DKKLIHNALKT
+288 DKMSIQKALKT
-299 GKSQSYLTEINHKK
+299 GKSQSYTAKINHKK
-313 ILKTLVPIK
+313 VLKTLVPIK
-322 EKNSPTYVIGVVYDY
+322 EKNSPAYVIGVVYDY

-356 PFIFLV
+356 PFIFIV
-362 LVTSSIFSTSITRP
+362 LIISFVFSTSITRP
-376 IKRIMGHVNQIAK
+376 IKHIMEHVNQIAK
-389 GNFGKVLNTRRKDE
+389 GNFGKVLNVRRKDE

-408 ANINDLSHFLKTY
+408 ANINHLSHFLKTY

-452 ELNRRLIESKD
+452 ELNRRLIESKEN
-463 KSIDHVAVLFM
+463 SIRHVAVLFM

-484 TLGHSKGDK
+484 TLGHSKGDQ
-493 LIQIVANRIKECLPS
+493 LIQLIANRIKECLPPA
-508 SNSFLTRQ
+508 NNFLTRQ

-528 APNEVECI
+528 TPEEVEGI
-536 AEKMLAYVQQPCYID
+536 TEKIMAYVQQPCYID
-551 NDEIFVSMSS
+551 SDEVFVSISS
-561 GLSFYPNHSTNLDT
+561 GLSFYPEHSTNLDT

-583 MYASKRNGGNK
+583 MYASKRQGGSK
-594 VTIYHDS
+594 VSIYHDS
-601 LIKKQTERVQ
+601 LNQKQAEKVH
-611 IETRLRKAIQKSDI
+611 IETRLRKAIQKGDI

-635 KHNVITGVEALVR
+635 KRNVITGVEALVR

-658 PEVFI
+658 PEAFI

-671 IHSLW
+671 IQSLW

-684 SQVSKW
+684 FQVSKW

-824 VEEEYQQA
+824 VEEEYQKA
-832 FLIKNGCDHMQ
+832 FLMENGCDHMQ

-850 LAAKDFEAAFLNC
+850 LNAEDFEAAFLNS

>member
-1 MNMFLKELDQVFTN
+1 M
-15 RRPSR
+15 
-20 VSIKKKLSLFFTLL
+20 SIKKKLSVFFTLL

-56 FNQKEITLVTEEIGY
+56 FNKKEITLVTEEIAY

-79 ALYLEDRMGQELR
+79 ASYMENRMAQELR
-92 TASIAIQNSLP
+92 TASIAIQDSLP
-103 ADYHDISNEQLKQLA
+103 ADYHDVSNDQLKRLA
-118 EKVMVSHITLLA
+118 KKLMISHITLLA
-130 PVGDDI
+130 PAGDDI
-136 VGVRSSDA
+136 IGVKSSDPK
-144 DEVNMSTKEW
+144 EINMSTKEW
-154 GFWYTSF
+154 GYWYTSF
-161 KQLLSKQPVTTTRG
+161 RQLLSQQTITTKKG

-186 EVASSNPDHI
+186 EVASSNPNHI

-209 IINPYFRDNHV
+209 IIDPYFRDRHV
-220 FDVEKKF
+220 LDFEKRF

-232 MNRFTKK
+232 MNRFTEN
-239 LDGVLE
+239 LEGVLE
-245 LTVFNPET
+245 LTVFNPKN
-253 FGEKNQNVY
+253 FGKRNQNVY
-262 LNGNKYIRIDD
+262 LNGNKYIKIKDQ
-273 RPIWYG
+273 PIWYG
-279 TYMYRNTSH
+279 TYTYRNTER
-288 DKKLIHNALKT
+288 DKKSIQEVLKT
-299 GKSQSYLTEINHKK
+299 GKSQSYLAEINHKK
-313 ILKTLVPIK
+313 VLKTLVPIK
-322 EKNSPTYVIGVVYDY
+322 EKNTPAYVIGVVYDY

-356 PFIFLV
+356 PFIFIV
-362 LVTSSIFSTSITRP
+362 LIISFIFSTSITRP
-376 IKRIMGHVNQIAK
+376 IKHIMEHVNQIAK

-408 ANINDLSHFLKTY
+408 ANINHLSHFLKTY

-452 ELNRRLIESKD
+452 QLNRRLIESKE
-463 KSIDHVAVLFM
+463 KSIRHVAVLFM

-484 TLGHSKGDK
+484 TLGHSKGDQ
-493 LIQIVANRIKECLPS
+493 LIQLIANRIKECLPS
-508 SNSFLTRQ
+508 ANSFLTRQ

-528 APNEVECI
+528 TPEEVKGI
-536 AEKMLAYVQQPCYID
+536 TEKIMAYVQQPCYID
-551 NDEIFVSMSS
+551 NDEVFVSISS
-561 GLSFYPNHSTNLDT
+561 GLSFYPEHSTNLDT

-583 MYASKRNGGNK
+583 MYASKRQGGSK
-594 VTIYHDS
+594 VSIYHDS
-601 LIKKQTERVQ
+601 LNKKQAEKVH
-611 IETRLRKAIQKSDI
+611 IETRLRKAIQKGDI

-635 KHNVITGVEALVR
+635 KRNVITGVEALVR
-648 WNDAELGFVS
+648 WNAAELGFVS
-658 PEVFI
+658 PEAFI

-671 IHSLW
+671 IQYLW

-684 SQVSKW
+684 SQVSEW
-690 NKDRNEKMTLAVN
+690 NKVSDEKMTLAVN

-709 QDPIVL
+709 QDPVVL
-715 VNEIQQ
+715 VNEIKH
-721 FLSLHRFDPT
+721 FLSLHRFDPA

-813 QSLKLQVIAEG
+813 QSLKLEVIAEG
-824 VEEEYQQA
+824 VEEEYQKA
-832 FLIKNGCDHMQ
+832 FLMKNGCDHMQ

-850 LAAKDFEAAFLNC
+850 LAAEDFEEAFLNS

>member
-1 MNMFLKELDQVFTN
+1 M
-15 RRPSR
+15 
-20 VSIKKKLSLFFTLL
+20 SIKKKLSVFFTLL

-48 RSKNRLIE
+48 RSKNRLTE
-56 FNQKEITLVTEEIGY
+56 FNQREITLVTEEIAY

-79 ALYLEDRMGQELR
+79 ASYMEDRMAQELR
-92 TASIAIQNSLP
+92 TASIAIQQSLP
-103 ADYHDISNEQLKQLA
+103 ADYHDISNDQLKQLA
-118 EKVMVSHITLLA
+118 KKLRVSHITLLA
-130 PVGDDI
+130 PVEGDI
-136 VGVRSSDA
+136 IGVKSSDPK
-144 DEVNMSTKEW
+144 EINMSTKEW
-154 GFWYTSF
+154 GYWYTSF
-161 KQLLSKQPVTTTRG
+161 QQLLSQQPVTTTKG
-175 VTLPHFWSGPI
+175 LTLPHFWSGPI
-186 EVASSNPDHI
+186 EVASSNPNHI

-209 IINPYFRDNHV
+209 IIDPYFRDRHV
-220 FDVEKKF
+220 LDFEKRF

-232 MNRFTKK
+232 MNRFTEN
-239 LDGVLE
+239 LEGVLE
-245 LTVFNPET
+245 LTAFNPKN
-253 FGEKNQNVY
+253 FGKRNQNVY
-262 LNGNKYIRIDD
+262 LNGNKYIRIKDQ
-273 RPIWYG
+273 PIWYG
-279 TYMYRNTSH
+279 TYTYQNTEH
-288 DKKLIHNALKT
+288 DKMSIQKALKT
-299 GKSQSYLTEINHKK
+299 GKSQSYTAKINNKK
-313 ILKTLVPIK
+313 VLKTLVPIK
-322 EKNSPTYVIGVVYDY
+322 EKNSPAYVIGVVYDY

-356 PFIFLV
+356 PFIFIV
-362 LVTSSIFSTSITRP
+362 LIISFVFSTSITRP
-376 IKRIMGHVNQIAK
+376 IKHIMEHVNQIAK
-389 GNFGKVLNTRRKDE
+389 GNFGKVLNVRRKDE

-408 ANINDLSHFLKTY
+408 ANINHLSHFLKTY

-452 ELNRRLIESKD
+452 ELNRRLIESKE
-463 KSIDHVAVLFM
+463 KSIRHVAVLFM

-484 TLGHSKGDK
+484 TLGHSKGDQ
-493 LIQIVANRIKECLPS
+493 LIQLIANRIKECLPPA
-508 SNSFLTRQ
+508 NNFLTRQ

-528 APNEVECI
+528 TPEEVEGI
-536 AEKMLAYVQQPCYID
+536 TEKIMAYVQQPCYID
-551 NDEIFVSMSS
+551 SDEVFVSISS
-561 GLSFYPNHSTNLDT
+561 GLSFYPEHSTNLDT

-583 MYASKRNGGNK
+583 MYASKRQGGSK
-594 VTIYHDS
+594 VSIYHDS
-601 LIKKQTERVQ
+601 LNQKQAEKVH
-611 IETRLRKAIQKSDI
+611 IETRLRKAIQKGDI

-635 KHNVITGVEALVR
+635 KRNVITGVEALVR

-658 PEVFI
+658 PEAFI

-671 IHSLW
+671 IQSLW

-709 QDPIVL
+709 QDPIML
-715 VNEIQQ
+715 VNEIKQ

-824 VEEEYQQA
+824 VEEEYQKA
-832 FLIKNGCDHMQ
+832 FLMENGCDHMQ

-850 LAAKDFEAAFLNC
+850 LNAEDFEAAFLNS

>member
-1 MNMFLKELDQVFTN
+1 M
-15 RRPSR
+15 
-20 VSIKKKLSLFFTLL
+20 SIKKKLSVFFILL

-48 RSKNRLIE
+48 RSKNRLTE
-56 FNQKEITLVTEEIGY
+56 FNQREITLVTEEIAY

-79 ALYLEDRMGQELR
+79 ASYMEDRMAQELR
-92 TASIAIQNSLP
+92 TASIAIQQSLP
-103 ADYHDISNEQLKQLA
+103 ADYRDVTNDELKQLA
-118 EKVMVSHITLLA
+118 KKLMVSHITLLA
-130 PVGDDI
+130 PVEGDI
-136 VGVRSSDA
+136 IGVKSSDPK
-144 DEVNMSTKEW
+144 EINMSTKEW
-154 GFWYTSF
+154 GYWYTSF
-161 KQLLSKQPVTTTRG
+161 QQLLSQQPVTTTKG
-175 VTLPHFWSGPI
+175 LTLPHFWSGPI
-186 EVASSNPDHI
+186 EVASSNPNHI

-209 IINPYFRDNHV
+209 IIDPYFWDRHV
-220 FDVEKKF
+220 LDFEKRF

-232 MNRFTKK
+232 MNRFTEN
-239 LDGVLE
+239 LEGVLE
-245 LTVFNPET
+245 LTAFNPKN
-253 FGEKNQNVY
+253 FGKRNQNVY
-262 LNGNKYIRIDD
+262 LNGNKYIRIKDQ
-273 RPIWYG
+273 PIWYG
-279 TYMYRNTSH
+279 TYTYQNTER
-288 DKKLIHNALKT
+288 DKTSIQKALKT
-299 GKSQSYLTEINHKK
+299 GKSQSYTAEINHKK
-313 ILKTLVPIK
+313 VLKTLVPIK
-322 EKNSPTYVIGVVYDY
+322 EKNSPAYVIGVVYDY

-356 PFIFLV
+356 PFIFIV
-362 LVTSSIFSTSITRP
+362 LIISFIFSTSITRP
-376 IKRIMGHVNQIAK
+376 IKHIMEHVNQIAK
-389 GNFGKVLNTRRKDE
+389 GNFGKVLNVRRKDE

-408 ANINDLSHFLKTY
+408 ANINHLSHFLKTY

-452 ELNRRLIESKD
+452 ELNRRLIESKE
-463 KSIDHVAVLFM
+463 KSIRHVAVLFM

-484 TLGHSKGDK
+484 TLGHSKGDQ
-493 LIQIVANRIKECLPS
+493 LIQLIANRIKECLPS
-508 SNSFLTRQ
+508 ANSFLTRQ

-528 APNEVECI
+528 TPEEVERI
-536 AEKMLAYVQQPCYID
+536 TEKIIAYVQQPCYID
-551 NDEIFVSMSS
+551 NDEVFVSISS
-561 GLSFYPNHSTNLDT
+561 GLSFYPEHSTNLDT

-583 MYASKRNGGNK
+583 MYASKRQGGSK
-594 VTIYHDS
+594 VSIYHDS
-601 LIKKQTERVQ
+601 LNQKQAEKVH
-611 IETRLRKAIQKSDI
+611 IETRLRKAIQKGDI

-635 KHNVITGVEALVR
+635 KRNVITGVEALVR

-658 PEVFI
+658 PEAFI
-663 PIAEEAGL
+663 PIAEETGL
-671 IHSLW
+671 IQSLW
-676 EVVMKKAC
+676 EVVMRKAC
-684 SQVSKW
+684 FQVSKW
-690 NKDRNEKMTLAVN
+690 NKERNEKMMLAVN

-715 VNEIQQ
+715 VNEIQH
-721 FLSLHRFDPT
+721 FLSLHRFDPA

-824 VEEEYQQA
+824 VEEEYQKA
-832 FLIKNGCDHMQ
+832 FLMKNGCNHMQ

-850 LAAKDFEAAFLNC
+850 LAAEDFEAAFLNS

>member
-1 MNMFLKELDQVFTN
+1 M
-15 RRPSR
+15 
-20 VSIKKKLSLFFTLL
+20 SIKKKLSVFFTLL

-48 RSKNRLIE
+48 RSKNRLTE
-56 FNQKEITLVTEEIGY
+56 FNQREITLVTEEIAY

-79 ALYLEDRMGQELR
+79 ASYMEDRMAQELR
-92 TASIAIQNSLP
+92 TASIAIQQSLP
-103 ADYHDISNEQLKQLA
+103 ADYRDVSNDELKQLA
-118 EKVMVSHITLLA
+118 KKLMVSHITLLA
-130 PVGDDI
+130 PVEGDI
-136 VGVRSSDA
+136 IGVKSSDPK
-144 DEVNMSTKEW
+144 EINMSTKEW
-154 GFWYTSF
+154 DYWYTSF
-161 KQLLSKQPVTTTRG
+161 QQLLSQQPVTTTKG
-175 VTLPHFWSGPI
+175 LTLPHFWSGPI
-186 EVASSNPDHI
+186 EVASSNPNHI

-209 IINPYFRDNHV
+209 IIDPYFRDRHV
-220 FDVEKKF
+220 LDFEKRF

-232 MNRFTKK
+232 MNRFTEN
-239 LDGVLE
+239 LEGVLE
-245 LTVFNPET
+245 LTAFNPKN
-253 FGEKNQNVY
+253 FGKRNQNVY
-262 LNGNKYIRIDD
+262 LNGNKYIRIKDQ
-273 RPIWYG
+273 PIWYG
-279 TYMYRNTSH
+279 TYTYRNTER
-288 DKKLIHNALKT
+288 DKTSIQKALKT
-299 GKSQSYLTEINHKK
+299 GKSQSYTAEINHKK
-313 ILKTLVPIK
+313 VLKTLVPIK
-322 EKNSPTYVIGVVYDY
+322 EKNSPAYVIGVVYDY

-356 PFIFLV
+356 PFIFIV
-362 LVTSSIFSTSITRP
+362 LIISFVFSTSITRP
-376 IKRIMGHVNQIAK
+376 IKHIMEHVNQIAK
-389 GNFGKVLNTRRKDE
+389 GNFGKVLNVRRKDE

-408 ANINDLSHFLKTY
+408 ANINHLSHFLKTY

-452 ELNRRLIESKD
+452 ELNRRLIESKE
-463 KSIDHVAVLFM
+463 KSIRHVAVLFM

-484 TLGHSKGDK
+484 TLGHSKGDR
-493 LIQIVANRIKECLPS
+493 LIQLIANRIKECLPPA
-508 SNSFLTRQ
+508 NNFLTRQ

-528 APNEVECI
+528 TPEEVEGI
-536 AEKMLAYVQQPCYID
+536 TEKIMAYVQQPCYID
-551 NDEIFVSMSS
+551 NDEVFVSISS
-561 GLSFYPNHSTNLDT
+561 GLSFYPEHSTNLDT

-583 MYASKRNGGNK
+583 MYASKRQGGSK
-594 VTIYHDS
+594 VSIYHDS
-601 LIKKQTERVQ
+601 LNQKQAEKVH
-611 IETRLRKAIQKSDI
+611 IETRLRKAIQKGDI

-635 KHNVITGVEALVR
+635 KRNVITGVEALVR

-658 PEVFI
+658 PEAFI
-663 PIAEEAGL
+663 PIAEETGL
-671 IHSLW
+671 IQSLW

-824 VEEEYQQA
+824 VEEEYQKA
-832 FLIKNGCDHMQ
+832 FLMKNGCVHMQ

-850 LAAKDFEAAFLNC
+850 LAAEDFEAALLNS

>member
-1 MNMFLKELDQVFTN
+1 M
-15 RRPSR
+15 
-20 VSIKKKLSLFFTLL
+20 SIKKKLSVFFTLL

-56 FNQKEITLVTEEIGY
+56 FNKKEITLVTEEIAY

-79 ALYLEDRMGQELR
+79 ASYMENRMAQELR
-92 TASIAIQNSLP
+92 TASIAIQDSLP
-103 ADYHDISNEQLKQLA
+103 ADYHDVSNDQLKRLA
-118 EKVMVSHITLLA
+118 KKLMISHITLLA
-130 PVGDDI
+130 PAGDDI
-136 VGVRSSDA
+136 IGVKSSDPK
-144 DEVNMSTKEW
+144 EINMSTKEW
-154 GFWYTSF
+154 GYWYTSF
-161 KQLLSKQPVTTTRG
+161 RQLLSQQTITTKKG

-186 EVASSNPDHI
+186 EVASSNPNHI

-209 IINPYFRDNHV
+209 IIDPYFRDRHV
-220 FDVEKKF
+220 LDFEKRF

-232 MNRFTKK
+232 MNRFTEN
-239 LDGVLE
+239 LEGVLE
-245 LTVFNPET
+245 LTVFNPKN
-253 FGEKNQNVY
+253 FGKRNQNVY
-262 LNGNKYIRIDD
+262 LNGNKYIKIKDQ
-273 RPIWYG
+273 PIWYG
-279 TYMYRNTSH
+279 TYTYRNTER
-288 DKKLIHNALKT
+288 DKKSIQEVLKT
-299 GKSQSYLTEINHKK
+299 GKSQSYLAEINHKK
-313 ILKTLVPIK
+313 VLKTLVPIK
-322 EKNSPTYVIGVVYDY
+322 EKNTPAYVIGVVYDY

-347 LIKHLLLSL
+347 LLKHLLLSL
-356 PFIFLV
+356 PFIFIV
-362 LVTSSIFSTSITRP
+362 LIISFVFSTSITRP
-376 IKRIMGHVNQIAK
+376 IKHIMEHVNQIAK
-389 GNFGKVLNTRRKDE
+389 GNFGKVLNVRRKDE

-408 ANINDLSHFLKTY
+408 ANINHLSHFLKTY

-452 ELNRRLIESKD
+452 ELNRRLIESKE
-463 KSIDHVAVLFM
+463 KSIRHVAVLFM

-484 TLGHSKGDK
+484 TLGHSKGDQ
-493 LIQIVANRIKECLPS
+493 LIQLIANRIKECLPPA
-508 SNSFLTRQ
+508 NNFLTRQ

-528 APNEVECI
+528 TPEEVEGI
-536 AEKMLAYVQQPCYID
+536 TEKIMAYVQQPCYID
-551 NDEIFVSMSS
+551 NDEVFVSISS
-561 GLSFYPNHSTNLDT
+561 GLSFYPEHSTNLDT

-583 MYASKRNGGNK
+583 MYASKRQGGSK
-594 VTIYHDS
+594 VSIYHDS
-601 LIKKQTERVQ
+601 LNKKQAEKVH
-611 IETRLRKAIQKSDI
+611 IETRLRKAIQKGDI

-635 KHNVITGVEALVR
+635 HRNVITGVEALVR

-671 IHSLW
+671 IQSLW

-684 SQVSKW
+684 FQVSKW
-690 NKDRNEKMTLAVN
+690 NKERNEKMTLAVN

-813 QSLKLQVIAEG
+813 QSLKLEVIAEG
-824 VEEEYQQA
+824 VEEEYQKA
-832 FLIKNGCDHMQ
+832 FLMENGCDHMQ

-850 LAAKDFEAAFLNC
+850 LAAEDFEAAFLNS

>member
-1 MNMFLKELDQVFTN
+1 M
-15 RRPSR
+15 
-20 VSIKKKLSLFFTLL
+20 
-34 VLCILLANNTLHYI
+34 
-48 RSKNRLIE
+48 
-56 FNQKEITLVTEEIGY
+56 
-71 EVENSKNS
+71 
-79 ALYLEDRMGQELR
+79 EDRMAQELR
-92 TASIAIQNSLP
+92 TASIAIQQSLP
-103 ADYHDISNEQLKQLA
+103 ADYRDVTNDELKQLA
-118 EKVMVSHITLLA
+118 KKLMVSHITLLA
-130 PVGDDI
+130 PVEGDI
-136 VGVRSSDA
+136 IGVKSSDPK
-144 DEVNMSTKEW
+144 EINMSTKEW
-154 GFWYTSF
+154 GYWYTSF
-161 KQLLSKQPVTTTRG
+161 QQLLSQQPVTTTKG
-175 VTLPHFWSGPI
+175 LTLPHFWSGPI
-186 EVASSNPDHI
+186 EVASSNPNHI

-209 IINPYFRDNHV
+209 IIDPYFRDRHV
-220 FDVEKKF
+220 LDFEKRF

-232 MNRFTKK
+232 MNRFTEN
-239 LDGVLE
+239 LEGVLE
-245 LTVFNPET
+245 LTAFNPKN
-253 FGEKNQNVY
+253 FGKRNQNVY
-262 LNGNKYIRIDD
+262 LNGNKYIRIKDQ
-273 RPIWYG
+273 PIWYG
-279 TYMYRNTSH
+279 TYTYQNTER
-288 DKKLIHNALKT
+288 DKTSIQQALKT
-299 GKSQSYLTEINHKK
+299 GKSQSYTAKINHKK
-313 ILKTLVPIK
+313 VLKTLVPIK
-322 EKNSPTYVIGVVYDY
+322 EKNSPAYVIGVVYDY

-356 PFIFLV
+356 PFIFIV
-362 LVTSSIFSTSITRP
+362 LIISFVFSTSITRP
-376 IKRIMGHVNQIAK
+376 IKHIMEHVNQIAK
-389 GNFGKVLNTRRKDE
+389 GNFGKVLNVRRKDE

-408 ANINDLSHFLKTY
+408 ANINHLSHFLKTY

-452 ELNRRLIESKD
+452 ELNRRLIESKE
-463 KSIDHVAVLFM
+463 KSIRHVAVLFM

-484 TLGHSKGDK
+484 TLGHSKGDR
-493 LIQIVANRIKECLPS
+493 LIQLIANRIKERLPPA
-508 SNSFLTRQ
+508 NNFLTRQ

-528 APNEVECI
+528 TPEEVEGI
-536 AEKMLAYVQQPCYID
+536 TEKIMAYVQQPCYID
-551 NDEIFVSMSS
+551 NDEVFVSISS
-561 GLSFYPNHSTNLDT
+561 GLSFYPEHSTNLDT

-583 MYASKRNGGNK
+583 MYASKRQGGSK
-594 VTIYHDS
+594 VSIYHDS
-601 LIKKQTERVQ
+601 LNQKQAEKVH
-611 IETRLRKAIQKSDI
+611 IETRLRKAIQKGDI

-635 KHNVITGVEALVR
+635 KRNVITGVEALVR

-671 IHSLW
+671 IQSLW
-676 EVVMKKAC
+676 EVVMRKAC

-824 VEEEYQQA
+824 VEEEYQKA
-832 FLIKNGCDHMQ
+832 FLMKNGCDHMQ

-850 LAAKDFEAAFLNC
+850 LAAEDFEAAFLNS

>member
-1 MNMFLKELDQVFTN
+1 M
-15 RRPSR
+15 
-20 VSIKKKLSLFFTLL
+20 SIKKKLSVFFTLL

-56 FNQKEITLVTEEIGY
+56 FNKKEITLVTEEIAY

-79 ALYLEDRMGQELR
+79 ASYMENRMAQELR
-92 TASIAIQNSLP
+92 TASIAIQDSLP
-103 ADYHDISNEQLKQLA
+103 ADYHDVSNDQLKRLA
-118 EKVMVSHITLLA
+118 KKLMISHITLLA
-130 PVGDDI
+130 PAGDDI
-136 VGVRSSDA
+136 IGVKSSDPK
-144 DEVNMSTKEW
+144 EINMSTKEW
-154 GFWYTSF
+154 GYWYTSF
-161 KQLLSKQPVTTTRG
+161 RQLLSQQTITTKKG

-186 EVASSNPDHI
+186 EVASSNPNHI

-209 IINPYFRDNHV
+209 IIDPYFRDRHV
-220 FDVEKKF
+220 LDFEKRF

-232 MNRFTKK
+232 MNRFTEN
-239 LDGVLE
+239 LEGVLE
-245 LTVFNPET
+245 LTVFNPKN
-253 FGEKNQNVY
+253 FGKRNQNVY
-262 LNGNKYIRIDD
+262 LNGNKYIKIKDQ
-273 RPIWYG
+273 PIWYG
-279 TYMYRNTSH
+279 TYTYRNTER
-288 DKKLIHNALKT
+288 DKKSIQEVLKT
-299 GKSQSYLTEINHKK
+299 EKSQSYLAEINHKK
-313 ILKTLVPIK
+313 VLKALVPIK
-322 EKNSPTYVIGVVYDY
+322 EKNTPAYVIGVVYDY

-356 PFIFLV
+356 PFIFIV
-362 LVTSSIFSTSITRP
+362 LIISFIFSTSITRP
-376 IKRIMGHVNQIAK
+376 IKHIMEHVNQIAK

-408 ANINDLSHFLKTY
+408 ANINHLSHFLKTY

-452 ELNRRLIESKD
+452 QLNRRLIESKE
-463 KSIDHVAVLFM
+463 KSIRHVAVLFM

-484 TLGHSKGDK
+484 TLGHSKGDQ
-493 LIQIVANRIKECLPS
+493 LIQLIANRIKECLPS
-508 SNSFLTRQ
+508 ANSFLTRQ

-528 APNEVECI
+528 TPEEVKGI
-536 AEKMLAYVQQPCYID
+536 TEKIMAYVQQPCYID
-551 NDEIFVSMSS
+551 NDEVFVSISS
-561 GLSFYPNHSTNLDT
+561 GLSFYPEHSTNLDT

-583 MYASKRNGGNK
+583 MYASKRQGGSK
-594 VTIYHDS
+594 VSIYHDS
-601 LIKKQTERVQ
+601 LNKKQAEKVH
-611 IETRLRKAIQKSDI
+611 IETRLRKAIQKGDI

-635 KHNVITGVEALVR
+635 KRNVITGVEALVR

-658 PEVFI
+658 PEAFI

-671 IHSLW
+671 IQYLW

-684 SQVSKW
+684 SQVSEW
-690 NKDRNEKMTLAVN
+690 NKVSDEKMTLAVN

-709 QDPIVL
+709 QDPVVL
-715 VNEIQQ
+715 VNEIKH
-721 FLSLHRFDPT
+721 FLSLHRFDPA

-813 QSLKLQVIAEG
+813 QSLKLEVIAEG
-824 VEEEYQQA
+824 VEEEYQKA
-832 FLIKNGCDHMQ
+832 FLMKNGCDHMQ

-850 LAAKDFEAAFLNC
+850 LAAEDFEEAFLNS

>member
-1 MNMFLKELDQVFTN
+1 M
-15 RRPSR
+15 
-20 VSIKKKLSLFFTLL
+20 
-34 VLCILLANNTLHYI
+34 HYI

-56 FNQKEITLVTEEIGY
+56 FNKKEITLVTEEIAY

-79 ALYLEDRMGQELR
+79 ASYMENRMAQELR
-92 TASIAIQNSLP
+92 TASIAIQDSLP
-103 ADYHDISNEQLKQLA
+103 ADYHDVSNDQLKRLA
-118 EKVMVSHITLLA
+118 KKLMISHITLLA
-130 PVGDDI
+130 PAGDDI
-136 VGVRSSDA
+136 IGVKSSDPK
-144 DEVNMSTKEW
+144 EINMSTKEW
-154 GFWYTSF
+154 GYWYTSF
-161 KQLLSKQPVTTTRG
+161 RQLLSQQTITTKKG

-186 EVASSNPDHI
+186 EVASSNPNHI

-209 IINPYFRDNHV
+209 IIDPYFRDRHV
-220 FDVEKKF
+220 LDFEKRF

-232 MNRFTKK
+232 MNRFTEN
-239 LDGVLE
+239 LEGVLE
-245 LTVFNPET
+245 LTVFNPKN
-253 FGEKNQNVY
+253 FGKRNQNVY
-262 LNGNKYIRIDD
+262 LNGNKYIKIKDQ
-273 RPIWYG
+273 PIWYG
-279 TYMYRNTSH
+279 TYTYRNTER
-288 DKKLIHNALKT
+288 DKKSIQEVLKT
-299 GKSQSYLTEINHKK
+299 GKSQSYLAEINHKK
-313 ILKTLVPIK
+313 VLKTLVPIK
-322 EKNSPTYVIGVVYDY
+322 EKNTPAYVIGVVYDY

-356 PFIFLV
+356 PFIFIV
-362 LVTSSIFSTSITRP
+362 LIISFIFSTSITRP
-376 IKRIMGHVNQIAK
+376 IKHIMEHVNQIAK

-408 ANINDLSHFLKTY
+408 ANINHLSHFLKTY

-452 ELNRRLIESKD
+452 QLNRRLIESKE
-463 KSIDHVAVLFM
+463 KSIRHVAVLFM
-474 DIDRFKDIND
+474 DIDQFKDIND
-484 TLGHSKGDK
+484 TLGHSKGDQ
-493 LIQIVANRIKECLPS
+493 LIQLIANRIKECLPS
-508 SNSFLTRQ
+508 ANSFLTRQ

-528 APNEVECI
+528 TPEEVKGI
-536 AEKMLAYVQQPCYID
+536 TEKIMAYVQQPCYID
-551 NDEIFVSMSS
+551 NDEVFVSISS
-561 GLSFYPNHSTNLDT
+561 GLSFYPEHSTNLDT

-583 MYASKRNGGNK
+583 MYASKRQGGSK
-594 VTIYHDS
+594 VSIYHDS
-601 LIKKQTERVQ
+601 LNKKQAEKVH
-611 IETRLRKAIQKSDI
+611 IETRLRKAIQKGDI

-635 KHNVITGVEALVR
+635 KRNVITGVEALVR

-658 PEVFI
+658 PEAFI

-671 IHSLW
+671 IQYLW

-684 SQVSKW
+684 SQVSEW
-690 NKDRNEKMTLAVN
+690 NKVSDEKMTLAVN

-709 QDPIVL
+709 QDPVVL
-715 VNEIQQ
+715 VNEIKH
-721 FLSLHRFDPT
+721 FLSLHRFDPA

-813 QSLKLQVIAEG
+813 QSLKLEVIAEG
-824 VEEEYQQA
+824 VEEEYQKA
-832 FLIKNGCDHMQ
+832 FLMKNGCDHMQ

-850 LAAKDFEAAFLNC
+850 LAAEDFEEAFLNS

>member
-1 MNMFLKELDQVFTN
+1 M
-15 RRPSR
+15 
-20 VSIKKKLSLFFTLL
+20 SIKKKLSVFFTLL

-56 FNQKEITLVTEEIGY
+56 FNKKEITLVTEEIAY

-79 ALYLEDRMGQELR
+79 ASYMENRMAQELR
-92 TASIAIQNSLP
+92 TASVAIQQSLP
-103 ADYHDISNEQLKQLA
+103 ADYHDVSNDQLKRLA
-118 EKVMVSHITLLA
+118 KKLMISHITLLA
-130 PVGDDI
+130 PAGDDI
-136 VGVRSSDA
+136 IGVKSSDPK
-144 DEVNMSTKEW
+144 EINMSTKEW
-154 GFWYTSF
+154 GYWYTSF
-161 KQLLSKQPVTTTRG
+161 RQLLSQQTITTKKG
-175 VTLPHFWSGPI
+175 FALPHFWSGPI
-186 EVASSNPDHI
+186 EVASSNPNHI

-209 IINPYFRDNHV
+209 IIDPYFRDRHV
-220 FDVEKKF
+220 LDFERKF

-232 MNRFTKK
+232 MNRFTEN
-239 LDGVLE
+239 LEGVLE
-245 LTVFNPET
+245 LTVFNPKN
-253 FGEKNQNVY
+253 FGRKNQNVY
-262 LNGNKYIRIDD
+262 LNGNKYIKIKDQ
-273 RPIWYG
+273 PIWYG
-279 TYMYRNTSH
+279 TYTYRNTER
-288 DKKLIHNALKT
+288 DEQFIQEVLKT
-299 GKSQSYLTEINHKK
+299 GKSQSYTAEINHKK
-313 ILKTLVPIK
+313 VLKTLVPIK
-322 EKNSPTYVIGVVYDY
+322 EKNSPAYVIGVVYDY

-356 PFIFLV
+356 PFILIV
-362 LVTSSIFSTSITRP
+362 LIISFIFSTSITRP
-376 IKRIMGHVNQIAK
+376 IKHIMEHVNQIAK

-408 ANINDLSHFLKTY
+408 ANINHLSHFLKTY

-452 ELNRRLIESKD
+452 QLNRRLIESKE
-463 KSIDHVAVLFM
+463 KSIRHVAVLFM

-484 TLGHSKGDK
+484 TLGHSKGDQ
-493 LIQIVANRIKECLPS
+493 LIQLIANRIKECLPS
-508 SNSFLTRQ
+508 ANSFLTRQ

-528 APNEVECI
+528 TPEEVERI
-536 AEKMLAYVQQPCYID
+536 TEKIMAYVQQPCYID
-551 NDEIFVSMSS
+551 NDEVFVSISS
-561 GLSFYPNHSTNLDT
+561 GLSFYPEHSTNLDT

-583 MYASKRNGGNK
+583 MYASKRQGGSK
-594 VTIYHDS
+594 VSIYHDS
-601 LIKKQTERVQ
+601 LNKKQAEKVH
-611 IETRLRKAIQKSDI
+611 IETRLRKAIQKGDI

-635 KHNVITGVEALVR
+635 KRNVITGVEALVR

-671 IHSLW
+671 IQSLW

-684 SQVSKW
+684 SQVSEW
-690 NKDRNEKMTLAVN
+690 NKNRNEKMTLAVN

-709 QDPIVL
+709 QDPVVL
-715 VNEIQQ
+715 VNEIQH
-721 FLSLHRFDPT
+721 FLSLHRFDPA

-824 VEEEYQQA
+824 VEEEYQKA
-832 FLIKNGCDHMQ
+832 FLMENGCDHMQ

-850 LAAKDFEAAFLNC
+850 LAATDFEEAFLNS

>member
-1 MNMFLKELDQVFTN
+1 M
-15 RRPSR
+15 
-20 VSIKKKLSLFFTLL
+20 
-34 VLCILLANNTLHYI
+34 
-48 RSKNRLIE
+48 
-56 FNQKEITLVTEEIGY
+56 
-71 EVENSKNS
+71 
-79 ALYLEDRMGQELR
+79 EDRMAQELR
-92 TASIAIQNSLP
+92 TASIAIQQSLP
-103 ADYHDISNEQLKQLA
+103 ADYHDVSNDELKQLA
-118 EKVMVSHITLLA
+118 KKLRVSHITLLA
-130 PVGDDI
+130 PVEGDI
-136 VGVRSSDA
+136 IGVKSSDPK
-144 DEVNMSTKEW
+144 EINMSTKEW
-154 GFWYTSF
+154 GYWYTSF
-161 KQLLSKQPVTTTRG
+161 QQLLSQQPVTTTKG
-175 VTLPHFWSGPI
+175 LTLPHFWSGPI
-186 EVASSNPDHI
+186 EVASSNPNHI

-209 IINPYFRDNHV
+209 IIDPYFRDRHV
-220 FDVEKKF
+220 LDFEKRF

-232 MNRFTKK
+232 MNRFTEN
-239 LDGVLE
+239 LEGVLE
-245 LTVFNPET
+245 LTAFNPKN
-253 FGEKNQNVY
+253 FGKRNQNVY
-262 LNGNKYIRIDD
+262 LNGNKYIRIKDQ
-273 RPIWYG
+273 PIWYG
-279 TYMYRNTSH
+279 TYTYQNTER
-288 DKKLIHNALKT
+288 DKMSIQKALKT
-299 GKSQSYLTEINHKK
+299 GKSQSYTAKINHKK
-313 ILKTLVPIK
+313 VLKTLVPIK
-322 EKNSPTYVIGVVYDY
+322 EKNSPAYVIGVVYDY

-356 PFIFLV
+356 PFIFIV
-362 LVTSSIFSTSITRP
+362 LIISFVFSTSITRP
-376 IKRIMGHVNQIAK
+376 IKHIMEHVNQIAK
-389 GNFGKVLNTRRKDE
+389 GNFGKVLNVRRKDE

-408 ANINDLSHFLKTY
+408 ANINHLSHFLKTY

-452 ELNRRLIESKD
+452 ELNRRLIESKE
-463 KSIDHVAVLFM
+463 KSIRHVAVLFM

-484 TLGHSKGDK
+484 TLGHSKGDQ
-493 LIQIVANRIKECLPS
+493 LIQLIANRIKECLPPA
-508 SNSFLTRQ
+508 NSFLTRQ

-528 APNEVECI
+528 TPEEVERI
-536 AEKMLAYVQQPCYID
+536 TEKIIAYVQQPCYID
-551 NDEIFVSMSS
+551 NDEVFVSISS
-561 GLSFYPNHSTNLDT
+561 GLSFYPEHSTNLDT

-583 MYASKRNGGNK
+583 MYASKRQGGSK
-594 VTIYHDS
+594 VSIYHDS
-601 LIKKQTERVQ
+601 LNQKQAEKVH
-611 IETRLRKAIQKSDI
+611 IETRLRKAIQKGDI

-635 KHNVITGVEALVR
+635 KRNVITGVEALVR

-671 IHSLW
+671 IQSLW

-690 NKDRNEKMTLAVN
+690 NKNRNEKMTLAVN

-721 FLSLHRFDPT
+721 FLSHHRFDPT

-824 VEEEYQQA
+824 VEEEYQKA
-832 FLIKNGCDHMQ
+832 FLMENGCDHMQ

-850 LAAKDFEAAFLNC
+850 LNAEDFEAAFLNS

>member
-1 MNMFLKELDQVFTN
+1 M
-15 RRPSR
+15 
-20 VSIKKKLSLFFTLL
+20 
-34 VLCILLANNTLHYI
+34 HYI
-48 RSKNRLIE
+48 RSKNRLTE
-56 FNQKEITLVTEEIGY
+56 FNQREITLVTEEIAY

-79 ALYLEDRMGQELR
+79 ASYMEDRMAQELR
-92 TASIAIQNSLP
+92 TASIAIQQSLP
-103 ADYHDISNEQLKQLA
+103 ADYHDISNDELKQLA
-118 EKVMVSHITLLA
+118 KKLMVSHITLLA
-130 PVGDDI
+130 PVEGDI
-136 VGVRSSDA
+136 IGVKSSDPK
-144 DEVNMSTKEW
+144 EINMSTKEW
-154 GFWYTSF
+154 GYWYTSF
-161 KQLLSKQPVTTTRG
+161 QQLLSQQPVTTPKG
-175 VTLPHFWSGPI
+175 LTLPHYWSGPI
-186 EVASSNPDHI
+186 EVASSNPNHI

-209 IINPYFRDNHV
+209 IIDPYFRDRHV
-220 FDVEKKF
+220 LDFEKRF

-232 MNRFTKK
+232 MNRFTEN
-239 LDGVLE
+239 LEGVLE
-245 LTVFNPET
+245 LTAFNPKN
-253 FGEKNQNVY
+253 FGKRNQNVY
-262 LNGNKYIRIDD
+262 LNGNKYIRIKDQ
-273 RPIWYG
+273 PIWYG
-279 TYMYRNTSH
+279 TYTYRNTER
-288 DKKLIHNALKT
+288 DKKSIQKALKT
-299 GKSQSYLTEINHKK
+299 GKSQSYTAEINHKK
-313 ILKTLVPIK
+313 VLKTLVPIK
-322 EKNSPTYVIGVVYDY
+322 EKNSPAYVIGVVYDY

-356 PFIFLV
+356 PFIFIV
-362 LVTSSIFSTSITRP
+362 LIISFVFSASITRP
-376 IKRIMGHVNQIAK
+376 IKHIMQHVNQIAK

-408 ANINDLSHFLKTY
+408 ANINHLSHFLKTY

-452 ELNRRLIESKD
+452 ELNRRLIESKE
-463 KSIDHVAVLFM
+463 KSIRHVAVLFM

-484 TLGHSKGDK
+484 TLGHSKGDR
-493 LIQIVANRIKECLPS
+493 LIQLIANRIKECLPPA
-508 SNSFLTRQ
+508 NSFLTRQ

-528 APNEVECI
+528 TPEEVERI
-536 AEKMLAYVQQPCYID
+536 TEKIIAYVQQPCYID
-551 NDEIFVSMSS
+551 NDEVFVSISS
-561 GLSFYPNHSTNLDT
+561 GLSFYPEHSTNLDT

-583 MYASKRNGGNK
+583 MYASKRQGGSK
-594 VTIYHDS
+594 VSIYNDS
-601 LIKKQTERVQ
+601 LNQKQAEKVQ
-611 IETRLRKAIQKSDI
+611 IETRLRKAIQKGDI

-635 KHNVITGVEALVR
+635 KRNVITRVEALVR

-658 PEVFI
+658 PEAFI

-671 IHSLW
+671 IQSLW

-684 SQVSKW
+684 FQVSKW
-690 NKDRNEKMTLAVN
+690 NKELNEKMTLAVN

-824 VEEEYQQA
+824 VEEEYQKA
-832 FLIKNGCDHMQ
+832 FLMKNGCVHMQ

-850 LAAKDFEAAFLNC
+850 LAAEDFEAAFLNS

>member
-1 MNMFLKELDQVFTN
+1 M
-15 RRPSR
+15 
-20 VSIKKKLSLFFTLL
+20 SIKKKLSVFFTLL

-48 RSKNRLIE
+48 RSKNRLTE
-56 FNQKEITLVTEEIGY
+56 FNQREITLVTEEIAY

-79 ALYLEDRMGQELR
+79 ASYMEDRMAQELR
-92 TASIAIQNSLP
+92 TASIAIQQSLP
-103 ADYHDISNEQLKQLA
+103 ADYHDVSNDELKQLA
-118 EKVMVSHITLLA
+118 KKLRVSHITLLA
-130 PVGDDI
+130 PIEGDI
-136 VGVRSSDA
+136 IGVKSSDSK
-144 DEVNMSTKEW
+144 EINMSTKEW
-154 GFWYTSF
+154 GYWYTSF
-161 KQLLSKQPVTTTRG
+161 QQLLSQQPVTTTKG
-175 VTLPHFWSGPI
+175 LTLPHFWSGPI
-186 EVASSNPDHI
+186 EVASSNPNHI

-201 YYDGSTNY
+201 YYEGSTNY
-209 IINPYFRDNHV
+209 IIDPYFRDRHV
-220 FDVEKKF
+220 LDFEKRF

-232 MNRFTKK
+232 MNRFTKN
-239 LDGVLE
+239 LEGVLE
-245 LTVFNPET
+245 LTAFNPKN
-253 FGEKNQNVY
+253 FGKRNQNVY
-262 LNGNKYIRIDD
+262 LNGNKYIRIKDQ
-273 RPIWYG
+273 PIWYG
-279 TYMYRNTSH
+279 TYTYRNTER
-288 DKKLIHNALKT
+288 DKMSIQKALKT
-299 GKSQSYLTEINHKK
+299 GKSQSYTAKINHKK
-313 ILKTLVPIK
+313 VLKTLVPIK
-322 EKNSPTYVIGVVYDY
+322 EKNSPAYVIGVVYDY

-356 PFIFLV
+356 PFIFIV
-362 LVTSSIFSTSITRP
+362 LIISFVFSTSITRP
-376 IKRIMGHVNQIAK
+376 IKHIMEHVNQIAK
-389 GNFGKVLNTRRKDE
+389 GNFGKVLNVRRKDE

-408 ANINDLSHFLKTY
+408 ANINHLSHFLKTY

-452 ELNRRLIESKD
+452 ELNRRLVESKE
-463 KSIDHVAVLFM
+463 KSIRHVAVLFM

-484 TLGHSKGDK
+484 TLGHSKGDQ
-493 LIQIVANRIKECLPS
+493 LIQLIANRIKECLPPA
-508 SNSFLTRQ
+508 NSFLTRQ

-528 APNEVECI
+528 TPEEVEGI
-536 AEKMLAYVQQPCYID
+536 TEKIMAYVQQPCYID
-551 NDEIFVSMSS
+551 NDEVFVSISS
-561 GLSFYPNHSTNLDT
+561 GLSFYPEHSTNLDT

-583 MYASKRNGGNK
+583 MYASKRQGGSK
-594 VTIYHDS
+594 VSIYHDS
-601 LIKKQTERVQ
+601 LNQKQAEKVH
-611 IETRLRKAIQKSDI
+611 IETRLRKAIQKGDI

-635 KHNVITGVEALVR
+635 KRNVITGVEALVR

-658 PEVFI
+658 PEAFI

-671 IHSLW
+671 IQSLW

-684 SQVSKW
+684 FQVSKW

-824 VEEEYQQA
+824 VEEEYQKA
-832 FLIKNGCDHMQ
+832 FLMENGCDHMQ

-850 LAAKDFEAAFLNC
+850 LNAEDFEAAFLNS

>member
-1 MNMFLKELDQVFTN
+1 M
-15 RRPSR
+15 
-20 VSIKKKLSLFFTLL
+20 SIKKKLSVFFTLL

-48 RSKNRLIE
+48 RSKNRLTE
-56 FNQKEITLVTEEIGY
+56 FNQREITLVTEEIAY

-79 ALYLEDRMGQELR
+79 ASYMEDRMAQELR
-92 TASIAIQNSLP
+92 TASIAIQQSLP
-103 ADYHDISNEQLKQLA
+103 ADYHDVTNDELKQLA
-118 EKVMVSHITLLA
+118 KKLMVSHITLLA
-130 PVGDDI
+130 PVEGDI
-136 VGVRSSDA
+136 IGVKSSDPK
-144 DEVNMSTKEW
+144 EINMSTKEW
-154 GFWYTSF
+154 GYWYTSF
-161 KQLLSKQPVTTTRG
+161 QQLLSQQPVTTTKG
-175 VTLPHFWSGPI
+175 LTLPHYWSGPI
-186 EVASSNPDHI
+186 EVASSNPNHI

-209 IINPYFRDNHV
+209 IIDPYFRDQHV
-220 FDVEKKF
+220 LDFEKKF

-232 MNRFTKK
+232 MDRFTEN
-239 LDGVLE
+239 LEGVLE
-245 LTVFNPET
+245 LTAFNPKN
-253 FGEKNQNVY
+253 FGKRNQNVY
-262 LNGNKYIRIDD
+262 LNGNKYIRIKDQ
-273 RPIWYG
+273 PIWYG
-279 TYMYRNTSH
+279 TYTYRNTER
-288 DKKLIHNALKT
+288 DKKSIQKALKT
-299 GKSQSYLTEINHKK
+299 GKSQSYTAEINHKK
-313 ILKTLVPIK
+313 VLKTLVPIK
-322 EKNSPTYVIGVVYDY
+322 EKNSPAYVIGVVYDY
-337 GLIEKELQQE
+337 GLIEKELKQE

-356 PFIFLV
+356 PFIFIV
-362 LVTSSIFSTSITRP
+362 LIISFVFSTSITRP
-376 IKRIMGHVNQIAK
+376 IKHIMEHVNQIAK
-389 GNFGKVLNTRRKDE
+389 GNFGKVLNVRRKDE

-408 ANINDLSHFLKTY
+408 ANINHLSHFLKTY

-452 ELNRRLIESKD
+452 ELNRRLIESKE
-463 KSIDHVAVLFM
+463 KSIRHVAVLFM

-484 TLGHSKGDK
+484 TLGHSKGDQ
-493 LIQIVANRIKECLPS
+493 LIQLIANRIKECLPPA
-508 SNSFLTRQ
+508 NSFLTRQ

-528 APNEVECI
+528 TQEEVKGI
-536 AEKMLAYVQQPCYID
+536 TEKIIAYVQQPCYID
-551 NDEIFVSMSS
+551 NDEVFVSISS
-561 GLSFYPNHSTNLDT
+561 GLSFYPEHSTSLDT

-583 MYASKRNGGNK
+583 MYASKRQGGSK
-594 VTIYHDS
+594 VSIYHDS
-601 LIKKQTERVQ
+601 LNQKQAEKVH
-611 IETRLRKAIQKSDI
+611 IETRLRKAIQKGDI

-635 KHNVITGVEALVR
+635 HRNVITGVEALVR

-663 PIAEEAGL
+663 PIAEETGL
-671 IHSLW
+671 IQSLW
-676 EVVMKKAC
+676 EVVMRKAC

-690 NKDRNEKMTLAVN
+690 NKERNEKMTLAVN

-715 VNEIQQ
+715 VNEIQH
-721 FLSLHRFDPT
+721 FLSLHRFDST

-824 VEEEYQQA
+824 VEEEYQKA
-832 FLIKNGCDHMQ
+832 FLMENGCDHMQ

-850 LAAKDFEAAFLNC
+850 LAAEDFEAAFLNS

>member
-1 MNMFLKELDQVFTN
+1 M
-15 RRPSR
+15 
-20 VSIKKKLSLFFTLL
+20 SIKKKLSVFFTLL

-48 RSKNRLIE
+48 RSKNRLTE
-56 FNQKEITLVTEEIGY
+56 FNQREITLVTEEIAY

-79 ALYLEDRMGQELR
+79 ASYMEDRMAQELR
-92 TASIAIQNSLP
+92 TASIAIQQSLP
-103 ADYHDISNEQLKQLA
+103 ADYRDVTNDQLKQLA
-118 EKVMVSHITLLA
+118 KKLMVSHITLLA
-130 PVGDDI
+130 PVKGDI
-136 VGVRSSDA
+136 IGVKSSDPK
-144 DEVNMSTKEW
+144 EINMSTKEW
-154 GFWYTSF
+154 GYWYTSF
-161 KQLLSKQPVTTTRG
+161 QQLLSQQPVTTTKG
-175 VTLPHFWSGPI
+175 LALPHYWSGPI
-186 EVASSNPDHI
+186 EVASSNPNHI

-209 IINPYFRDNHV
+209 IIDPYFRDRHV
-220 FDVEKKF
+220 LDFEKRF

-232 MNRFTKK
+232 MNRFTEN
-239 LDGVLE
+239 LEGVLE
-245 LTVFNPET
+245 LTAFNPKN
-253 FGEKNQNVY
+253 FGKRNQNVY
-262 LNGNKYIRIDD
+262 LNGNKYIRIKDQ
-273 RPIWYG
+273 PIWYG
-279 TYMYRNTSH
+279 TYTYRNTER
-288 DKKLIHNALKT
+288 DKKSIQKALKT
-299 GKSQSYLTEINHKK
+299 GKSQSYTAEINHKK
-313 ILKTLVPIK
+313 VLKTLVPIK
-322 EKNSPTYVIGVVYDY
+322 EKNSPAYVIGVVYDY
-337 GLIEKELQQE
+337 GLIEKELRQE

-356 PFIFLV
+356 PFIFIV
-362 LVTSSIFSTSITRP
+362 LIISFVFSTSITRP
-376 IKRIMGHVNQIAK
+376 IKHIMEHVNQIAK
-389 GNFGKVLNTRRKDE
+389 GNFGKVLNVRRKDE

-408 ANINDLSHFLKTY
+408 ANINHLSHFLKTY

-452 ELNRRLIESKD
+452 ELNRRLIESKE
-463 KSIDHVAVLFM
+463 KSIRHVAVLFM

-484 TLGHSKGDK
+484 TLGHSKGDQ
-493 LIQIVANRIKECLPS
+493 LIQLVANRIKECLPS
-508 SNSFLTRQ
+508 ANSFLTRQ

-528 APNEVECI
+528 TPEEVERI
-536 AEKMLAYVQQPCYID
+536 TEKIIAYVQQPCYID
-551 NDEIFVSMSS
+551 NDEVFVSISS
-561 GLSFYPNHSTNLDT
+561 GLSFYPEHSTNLDT

-583 MYASKRNGGNK
+583 MYASKRQGGSK
-594 VTIYHDS
+594 VSIYHDS
-601 LIKKQTERVQ
+601 LNQKQAEKVH
-611 IETRLRKAIQKSDI
+611 IETRLRKAIQKGDI

-635 KHNVITGVEALVR
+635 KRNVITGVEALVR

-658 PEVFI
+658 PEAFI
-663 PIAEEAGL
+663 PIAEETGL
-671 IHSLW
+671 IQSLW
-676 EVVMKKAC
+676 EVVMRKAC

-690 NKDRNEKMTLAVN
+690 NKERNEKMTLAVN

-813 QSLKLQVIAEG
+813 QSLKIQVIAEG
-824 VEEEYQQA
+824 VEEEYQKA
-832 FLIKNGCDHMQ
+832 FLMENGCDHMQ

-850 LAAKDFEAAFLNC
+850 LAAKDFEAAFLNS

>member
-1 MNMFLKELDQVFTN
+1 M
-15 RRPSR
+15 
-20 VSIKKKLSLFFTLL
+20 SIKKKLSMFFTLL

-56 FNQKEITLVTEEIGY
+56 FNKKEITLVTEEIAY

-79 ALYLEDRMGQELR
+79 ASYMENRMAQELR
-92 TASIAIQNSLP
+92 TASIAIQDSLP
-103 ADYHDISNEQLKQLA
+103 ADYHDVSNDQLKRLA
-118 EKVMVSHITLLA
+118 KKLMISHITLLA
-130 PVGDDI
+130 PAGDDI
-136 VGVRSSDA
+136 IGVKSSDPK
-144 DEVNMSTKEW
+144 EINMSTKEW
-154 GFWYTSF
+154 GYWYTSF
-161 KQLLSKQPVTTTRG
+161 RQLLSQQTITTKKG

-186 EVASSNPDHI
+186 EVASSNPNHI

-209 IINPYFRDNHV
+209 IIDPYFRDRHV
-220 FDVEKKF
+220 LDFEKRF

-232 MNRFTKK
+232 MNRFTEN
-239 LDGVLE
+239 LEGVLE
-245 LTVFNPET
+245 LTVFNPKN
-253 FGEKNQNVY
+253 FGKRNQNVY
-262 LNGNKYIRIDD
+262 LNGNKYIKIKDQ
-273 RPIWYG
+273 PIWYG
-279 TYMYRNTSH
+279 TYTYRNTER
-288 DKKLIHNALKT
+288 DKKSIQEVLKT
-299 GKSQSYLTEINHKK
+299 GKSQSYLAEINHKK
-313 ILKTLVPIK
+313 VLKTLVPIK
-322 EKNSPTYVIGVVYDY
+322 EKNTPAYVIGVVYDY

-356 PFIFLV
+356 PFIFIV
-362 LVTSSIFSTSITRP
+362 LIISFVFSTSITRP
-376 IKRIMGHVNQIAK
+376 IKHIMEHVNQIAK
-389 GNFGKVLNTRRKDE
+389 GNFGKVLNVRRKDE

-408 ANINDLSHFLKTY
+408 ANINHLSHFLKTY

-452 ELNRRLIESKD
+452 ELNRRLIESKE
-463 KSIDHVAVLFM
+463 KSIRHVAVLFM

-484 TLGHSKGDK
+484 TLGHSKGDQ
-493 LIQIVANRIKECLPS
+493 LIQLIANRIKECLPPA
-508 SNSFLTRQ
+508 NSFLTRQ

-528 APNEVECI
+528 TPEEVKCI
-536 AEKMLAYVQQPCYID
+536 TEKIIAYVQQPCYID
-551 NDEIFVSMSS
+551 NDEVFVSISS
-561 GLSFYPNHSTNLDT
+561 GLSFYPEHSTNLDT

-583 MYASKRNGGNK
+583 MYASKRQGGSK
-594 VTIYHDS
+594 VSIYHDS
-601 LIKKQTERVQ
+601 LNQKQAEKVH
-611 IETRLRKAIQKSDI
+611 IETRLRKAIQKGDI

-635 KHNVITGVEALVR
+635 HRNVITGVEALVR

-663 PIAEEAGL
+663 PIAEETGL
-671 IHSLW
+671 IQSLW
-676 EVVMKKAC
+676 EVVMRKAC

-690 NKDRNEKMTLAVN
+690 NKERNEKMTLAVN

-715 VNEIQQ
+715 VNEIQH

-778 KKLPIDCLK
+778 RKLPIDCLK

-824 VEEEYQQA
+824 VEEEYQKA
-832 FLIKNGCDHMQ
+832 FLMENGCDHMQ

-850 LAAKDFEAAFLNC
+850 LAAKDFEAAFLNS

>member
-1 MNMFLKELDQVFTN
+1 M
-15 RRPSR
+15 
-20 VSIKKKLSLFFTLL
+20 SIKKKLSVFFILL

-48 RSKNRLIE
+48 RSKNRLAE
-56 FNQKEITLVTEEIGY
+56 FNQREITLVTEQIAY

-79 ALYLEDRMGQELR
+79 ASYMEDRMAQELR
-92 TASIAIQNSLP
+92 TASIAIQQSLP
-103 ADYHDISNEQLKQLA
+103 ADYRDVTNDQLKQLA
-118 EKVMVSHITLLA
+118 KKLMVSHITLLA
-130 PVGDDI
+130 PVEGDI
-136 VGVRSSDA
+136 IGVKSSDPK
-144 DEVNMSTKEW
+144 EINMSTKEW
-154 GFWYTSF
+154 GYWYTSF
-161 KQLLSKQPVTTTRG
+161 QQLLSQQPVTTTKG
-175 VTLPHFWSGPI
+175 LTLPHFWSGPI
-186 EVASSNPDHI
+186 EVASSNPNHI

-209 IINPYFRDNHV
+209 IIDPYFRDRHV
-220 FDVEKKF
+220 LDFEKRF

-232 MNRFTKK
+232 MNRFTEN
-239 LDGVLE
+239 LEGVLE
-245 LTVFNPET
+245 LTAFNPKN
-253 FGEKNQNVY
+253 FGKRNQNVY
-262 LNGNKYIRIDD
+262 LNGNKYIRIKDQ
-273 RPIWYG
+273 PIWYG
-279 TYMYRNTSH
+279 TYTYQNTER
-288 DKKLIHNALKT
+288 DKTSIQKALKT
-299 GKSQSYLTEINHKK
+299 GKSQSYTAEINHKK
-313 ILKTLVPIK
+313 VLKTLVPIK
-322 EKNSPTYVIGVVYDY
+322 EKNSPAYVIGVVYDY

-356 PFIFLV
+356 PFIFIV
-362 LVTSSIFSTSITRP
+362 LIISFIFSTSITRP
-376 IKRIMGHVNQIAK
+376 IKHIMEHVNQIAK
-389 GNFGKVLNTRRKDE
+389 GNFGKVLNVRRKDE

-408 ANINDLSHFLKTY
+408 ANINHLSHFLKTY

-452 ELNRRLIESKD
+452 ELNRRLIESKE
-463 KSIDHVAVLFM
+463 KSIRHVAVLFM
-474 DIDRFKDIND
+474 DIDQFKDIND
-484 TLGHSKGDK
+484 TLGHSKGDR
-493 LIQIVANRIKECLPS
+493 LIQLIANRIKECLPPA
-508 SNSFLTRQ
+508 NSFLTRQ

-528 APNEVECI
+528 TPEEVERI
-536 AEKMLAYVQQPCYID
+536 TEKIMAYVQQPCYID
-551 NDEIFVSMSS
+551 NDEVFVSISS
-561 GLSFYPNHSTNLDT
+561 GLSFYPEHSTNLDT

-583 MYASKRNGGNK
+583 MYASKRQGGSK
-594 VTIYHDS
+594 VSIYHDS
-601 LIKKQTERVQ
+601 LNQKQAEKVH
-611 IETRLRKAIQKSDI
+611 IETRLRKAIQKGDI

-635 KHNVITGVEALVR
+635 HRNIITGVEALVR

-671 IHSLW
+671 IQSLW
-676 EVVMKKAC
+676 EVVMRKAC
-684 SQVSKW
+684 FQVSKW
-690 NKDRNEKMTLAVN
+690 NKERNEKMTLAVN

-715 VNEIQQ
+715 VNEIQH
-721 FLSLHRFDPT
+721 FLLLHRFDPT

-824 VEEEYQQA
+824 VEEEYQKA
-832 FLIKNGCDHMQ
+832 FLMENGCDHMQ

-850 LAAKDFEAAFLNC
+850 LAAEDFEAAFLNS

>member
-1 MNMFLKELDQVFTN
+1 M
-15 RRPSR
+15 
-20 VSIKKKLSLFFTLL
+20 
-34 VLCILLANNTLHYI
+34 HYI

-56 FNQKEITLVTEEIGY
+56 FNKKEITLVTEEIAY

-79 ALYLEDRMGQELR
+79 ASYMENRMAQELR
-92 TASIAIQNSLP
+92 TASVAIQDSLP
-103 ADYHDISNEQLKQLA
+103 ADYHDVSNDQLKRLA
-118 EKVMVSHITLLA
+118 KKLMISHITLLA
-130 PVGDDI
+130 PAGDDI
-136 VGVRSSDA
+136 IGVKSSDPK
-144 DEVNMSTKEW
+144 EINMSTKEW
-154 GFWYTSF
+154 GYWYTSF
-161 KQLLSKQPVTTTRG
+161 RQLLSQQTITTKNG

-186 EVASSNPDHI
+186 EVASSNPNHI

-209 IINPYFRDNHV
+209 IIDPYFRDRHV
-220 FDVEKKF
+220 LDFEKRF

-232 MNRFTKK
+232 MNRFTEN
-239 LDGVLE
+239 LEGVLE
-245 LTVFNPET
+245 LTVFNPKN
-253 FGEKNQNVY
+253 FGKRNQNVY
-262 LNGNKYIRIDD
+262 LNGNKYIKIKDQ
-273 RPIWYG
+273 PIWYG
-279 TYMYRNTSH
+279 TYTYRNTER
-288 DKKLIHNALKT
+288 DKKSIQEVLKT
-299 GKSQSYLTEINHKK
+299 GKSQSYLAEINHKK
-313 ILKTLVPIK
+313 VLKTLVPIK
-322 EKNSPTYVIGVVYDY
+322 EKNTPAYVIGVVYDY

-356 PFIFLV
+356 PFIFIV
-362 LVTSSIFSTSITRP
+362 LIISFIFSTSITRP
-376 IKRIMGHVNQIAK
+376 IKHIMEHVNQIAK

-408 ANINDLSHFLKTY
+408 ANINHLSHFLKTY

-452 ELNRRLIESKD
+452 QLNRRLIESKE
-463 KSIDHVAVLFM
+463 KSIRHVAVLFM

-484 TLGHSKGDK
+484 TLGHSKGDQ
-493 LIQIVANRIKECLPS
+493 LIQLIANRIKECLPS
-508 SNSFLTRQ
+508 ANSFLTRQ

-528 APNEVECI
+528 TPEEVKGI
-536 AEKMLAYVQQPCYID
+536 TEKIMAYVQQPCYID
-551 NDEIFVSMSS
+551 NDEVFVSISS
-561 GLSFYPNHSTNLDT
+561 GLSFYPEHSTNLDT

-583 MYASKRNGGNK
+583 MYASKRQGGSK
-594 VTIYHDS
+594 VSIYHDS
-601 LIKKQTERVQ
+601 LNKKQAEKVH
-611 IETRLRKAIQKSDI
+611 IETRLRKAIQKGDI

-635 KHNVITGVEALVR
+635 KRNVITGVEALVR

-658 PEVFI
+658 PEAFI

-671 IHSLW
+671 IQYLW

-684 SQVSKW
+684 SQVSEW
-690 NKDRNEKMTLAVN
+690 NKVSDEKMTLAVN

-709 QDPIVL
+709 QDPVVL
-715 VNEIQQ
+715 VNEIKH
-721 FLSLHRFDPT
+721 FLSLHRFDPA

-813 QSLKLQVIAEG
+813 QSLKLEVIAEG
-824 VEEEYQQA
+824 VEEEYQKA
-832 FLIKNGCDHMQ
+832 FLMKNGCDHMQ

-850 LAAKDFEAAFLNC
+850 LAAEDFEEAFLNS

>member
-1 MNMFLKELDQVFTN
+1 M
-15 RRPSR
+15 
-20 VSIKKKLSLFFTLL
+20 
-34 VLCILLANNTLHYI
+34 CILLANNTLHYI

-56 FNQKEITLVTEEIGY
+56 FNKKEITLVTEEIAY

-79 ALYLEDRMGQELR
+79 ASYMENRMAQELR
-92 TASIAIQNSLP
+92 TASIAIQDSLP
-103 ADYHDISNEQLKQLA
+103 ADYHDVSNDQLKRLA
-118 EKVMVSHITLLA
+118 KKLMISHITLLA
-130 PVGDDI
+130 PAGDDI
-136 VGVRSSDA
+136 IGVKSSDPK
-144 DEVNMSTKEW
+144 EINMSTKEW
-154 GFWYTSF
+154 GYWYTSF
-161 KQLLSKQPVTTTRG
+161 RQLLSQQTITTKKG

-186 EVASSNPDHI
+186 EVASSNPNHI

-209 IINPYFRDNHV
+209 IIDPYFRDRHV
-220 FDVEKKF
+220 LDFEKRF

-232 MNRFTKK
+232 MNRFTEN
-239 LDGVLE
+239 LEGVLE
-245 LTVFNPET
+245 LTVFNPKN
-253 FGEKNQNVY
+253 FGKRNQNVY
-262 LNGNKYIRIDD
+262 LNGNKYIKIKDQ
-273 RPIWYG
+273 PIWYG
-279 TYMYRNTSH
+279 TYTYRNTER
-288 DKKLIHNALKT
+288 DKKSIQEVLKT
-299 GKSQSYLTEINHKK
+299 GKSQSYLAEINHKK
-313 ILKTLVPIK
+313 VLKTLVPIK
-322 EKNSPTYVIGVVYDY
+322 EKNTPAYVIGVVYDY

-356 PFIFLV
+356 PFIFIV
-362 LVTSSIFSTSITRP
+362 LIISFIFSTSITRP
-376 IKRIMGHVNQIAK
+376 IKHIMEHVNQIAK

-408 ANINDLSHFLKTY
+408 ANINHLSHFLKTY

-452 ELNRRLIESKD
+452 QLNRRLIESKE
-463 KSIDHVAVLFM
+463 KSIRHVAVLFM

-484 TLGHSKGDK
+484 TLGHSKGDQ
-493 LIQIVANRIKECLPS
+493 LIQLIANRIKECLPS
-508 SNSFLTRQ
+508 ANSFLTRQ

-528 APNEVECI
+528 TPEEVKGI
-536 AEKMLAYVQQPCYID
+536 TEKIMAYVQQPCYID
-551 NDEIFVSMSS
+551 NDEVFVSISS
-561 GLSFYPNHSTNLDT
+561 GLSFYPEHSTNLDT

-583 MYASKRNGGNK
+583 MYASKRQGGSK
-594 VTIYHDS
+594 VSIYHDS
-601 LIKKQTERVQ
+601 LNKKQAEKVH
-611 IETRLRKAIQKSDI
+611 IETRLRKAIQKGDI

-635 KHNVITGVEALVR
+635 KRNVITGVEALVR

-658 PEVFI
+658 PEAFI

-671 IHSLW
+671 IQYLW

-684 SQVSKW
+684 SQVSEW
-690 NKDRNEKMTLAVN
+690 NKVSDEKMTLAVN

-709 QDPIVL
+709 QDPVVL
-715 VNEIQQ
+715 VNEIKH
-721 FLSLHRFDPT
+721 FLSLHRFDPA

-813 QSLKLQVIAEG
+813 QSLKLEVIAEG
-824 VEEEYQQA
+824 VEEEYQKA
-832 FLIKNGCDHMQ
+832 FLMKNGCDHMQ

-850 LAAKDFEAAFLNC
+850 LAAEDFEQAFLNS

>member
-1 MNMFLKELDQVFTN
+1 
-15 RRPSR
+15 
-20 VSIKKKLSLFFTLL
+20 VSIKKKLSVFFTLL

-56 FNQKEITLVTEEIGY
+56 FNKKEITLVTEEIAY

-79 ALYLEDRMGQELR
+79 ASYMENRMAQELR
-92 TASIAIQNSLP
+92 TASIAIQDSLP
-103 ADYHDISNEQLKQLA
+103 ADYHDVSNDQLKRLA
-118 EKVMVSHITLLA
+118 KKLMISHITLLA
-130 PVGDDI
+130 PAGDDI
-136 VGVRSSDA
+136 IGVKSSDPK
-144 DEVNMSTKEW
+144 EINMSTKEW
-154 GFWYTSF
+154 GYWYTSF
-161 KQLLSKQPVTTTRG
+161 RQLLSQQTITTKKG

-186 EVASSNPDHI
+186 EVASSNPNHI

-209 IINPYFRDNHV
+209 IIDPYFRDRHV
-220 FDVEKKF
+220 LDFEKRF

-232 MNRFTKK
+232 MNRFTEN
-239 LDGVLE
+239 LEGVLE
-245 LTVFNPET
+245 LTVFNPKN
-253 FGEKNQNVY
+253 FGKRNQNVY
-262 LNGNKYIRIDD
+262 LNGNKYIKIKDQ
-273 RPIWYG
+273 PIWYG
-279 TYMYRNTSH
+279 TYTYRNTER
-288 DKKLIHNALKT
+288 DKKSIQEVLKT
-299 GKSQSYLTEINHKK
+299 EKSQSYLAEINHKK
-313 ILKTLVPIK
+313 VLKALVPIK
-322 EKNSPTYVIGVVYDY
+322 EKNTPAYVIGVVYDY

-356 PFIFLV
+356 PFIFIV
-362 LVTSSIFSTSITRP
+362 LIISFIFSTSITRP
-376 IKRIMGHVNQIAK
+376 IKHIMEHVNQIAK

-408 ANINDLSHFLKTY
+408 ANINHLSHFLKTY

-452 ELNRRLIESKD
+452 QLNRRLIESKE
-463 KSIDHVAVLFM
+463 KSIRHVAVLFM

-484 TLGHSKGDK
+484 TLGHSKGDQ
-493 LIQIVANRIKECLPS
+493 LIQLIANRIKECLPS
-508 SNSFLTRQ
+508 ANSFLTRQ

-528 APNEVECI
+528 TPEEVKGI
-536 AEKMLAYVQQPCYID
+536 TEKIMAYVQQPCYID
-551 NDEIFVSMSS
+551 NDEVFVSISS
-561 GLSFYPNHSTNLDT
+561 GLSFYPEHSTNLDT

-583 MYASKRNGGNK
+583 MYASKRQGGSK
-594 VTIYHDS
+594 VSIYHDS
-601 LIKKQTERVQ
+601 LNKKQAEKVH
-611 IETRLRKAIQKSDI
+611 IETRLRKAIQKGDI

-635 KHNVITGVEALVR
+635 KRNVITGVEALVR

-658 PEVFI
+658 PEAFI

-671 IHSLW
+671 IQYLW

-684 SQVSKW
+684 SQVSEW
-690 NKDRNEKMTLAVN
+690 NKVSDEKMTLAVN

-709 QDPIVL
+709 QDPVVL
-715 VNEIQQ
+715 VNEIKH
-721 FLSLHRFDPT
+721 FLSLHRFDPA

-813 QSLKLQVIAEG
+813 QSLKLEVIAEG
-824 VEEEYQQA
+824 VEEEYQKA
-832 FLIKNGCDHMQ
+832 FLMKNGCDHMQ

-850 LAAKDFEAAFLNC
+850 LAAEDFEEAFLNS

>member
-1 MNMFLKELDQVFTN
+1 M
-15 RRPSR
+15 
-20 VSIKKKLSLFFTLL
+20 SIKKKLSVFFTLL

-56 FNQKEITLVTEEIGY
+56 FNKKEITLVTEEIAY

-79 ALYLEDRMGQELR
+79 ASYMENRMAQELR
-92 TASIAIQNSLP
+92 TASVAIQDSLP
-103 ADYHDISNEQLKQLA
+103 ADYHDVSNDQLKRLA
-118 EKVMVSHITLLA
+118 KKLMISHITLLA
-130 PVGDDI
+130 PAGDDI
-136 VGVRSSDA
+136 IGVKSSDPK
-144 DEVNMSTKEW
+144 EINMSTKEW
-154 GFWYTSF
+154 GYWYTSF
-161 KQLLSKQPVTTTRG
+161 RQLLSQQTITTKKG

-186 EVASSNPDHI
+186 EVASSNPNHI

-209 IINPYFRDNHV
+209 IIDPYFRDRHV
-220 FDVEKKF
+220 LDFEKRF

-232 MNRFTKK
+232 MNRFTEN
-239 LDGVLE
+239 LEGVLE
-245 LTVFNPET
+245 LTVFNPKN
-253 FGEKNQNVY
+253 FGKRNQNVY
-262 LNGNKYIRIDD
+262 LNGNKYIKIKDQ
-273 RPIWYG
+273 PIWYG
-279 TYMYRNTSH
+279 TYTYRNTER
-288 DKKLIHNALKT
+288 DKKSIQEVLKT
-299 GKSQSYLTEINHKK
+299 GKSQSYLAEINHKK
-313 ILKTLVPIK
+313 VLKTLVPIK
-322 EKNSPTYVIGVVYDY
+322 EKNTPAYVIGVVYDY

-356 PFIFLV
+356 PFIFIV
-362 LVTSSIFSTSITRP
+362 LIISFIFSTSITRP
-376 IKRIMGHVNQIAK
+376 IKHIMEHVNQIAK

-408 ANINDLSHFLKTY
+408 ANINHLSHFLKTY

-452 ELNRRLIESKD
+452 QLNRRLIESKE
-463 KSIDHVAVLFM
+463 KSIRHVAVLFM

-484 TLGHSKGDK
+484 TLGHSKGDQ
-493 LIQIVANRIKECLPS
+493 LIQLIANRIKECLPS
-508 SNSFLTRQ
+508 ANSFLTRQ

-528 APNEVECI
+528 TPEEVKGI
-536 AEKMLAYVQQPCYID
+536 TEKIMAYVQQPCYID
-551 NDEIFVSMSS
+551 NDEVFVSISS
-561 GLSFYPNHSTNLDT
+561 GLSFYPEHSTNLDT

-583 MYASKRNGGNK
+583 MYASKRQGGSK
-594 VTIYHDS
+594 VSIYHDS
-601 LIKKQTERVQ
+601 LNKKQAEKVH
-611 IETRLRKAIQKSDI
+611 IETRLRKAIQKGDI

-635 KHNVITGVEALVR
+635 KRNVITGVEALVR

-658 PEVFI
+658 PEAFI

-671 IHSLW
+671 IQSLW

-684 SQVSKW
+684 FQVSKW
-690 NKDRNEKMTLAVN
+690 NKARNEKMTLAVN

-721 FLSLHRFDPT
+721 FLSLHRFDPA

-813 QSLKLQVIAEG
+813 QSLKLEVIAEG
-824 VEEEYQQA
+824 VEEEYQKA
-832 FLIKNGCDHMQ
+832 FLMKNGCDHMQ

-850 LAAKDFEAAFLNC
+850 LAAEDFEEAFLNS

>member
-1 MNMFLKELDQVFTN
+1 M
-15 RRPSR
+15 
-20 VSIKKKLSLFFTLL
+20 SIKKKLSVFFTLL

-48 RSKNRLIE
+48 RSKNRLTE
-56 FNQKEITLVTEEIGY
+56 FNQREITLVTEEIAY

-79 ALYLEDRMGQELR
+79 ASYMEDRMAQELR
-92 TASIAIQNSLP
+92 TASIAIQQSLP
-103 ADYHDISNEQLKQLA
+103 DDYHDVSNDQLKQLA
-118 EKVMVSHITLLA
+118 KKLMISHITLLA

-136 VGVRSSDA
+136 IGVKSSDPK
-144 DEVNMSTKEW
+144 EINMSTKEW
-154 GFWYTSF
+154 GYWYTSF
-161 KQLLSKQPVTTTRG
+161 QQLLSQQPVTTTKG
-175 VTLPHFWSGPI
+175 LTLPHYWSGPI
-186 EVASSNPDHI
+186 EVASSNPNHI

-209 IINPYFRDNHV
+209 IIDPYFRDRHV
-220 FDVEKKF
+220 LDFEKRF

-232 MNRFTKK
+232 MNRFTEN
-239 LDGVLE
+239 LEGVLE
-245 LTVFNPET
+245 LTAFNPKN
-253 FGEKNQNVY
+253 FGKRNQNVY
-262 LNGNKYIRIDD
+262 LNGHKYIRIKDQ
-273 RPIWYG
+273 PIWYG
-279 TYMYRNTSH
+279 TYTYRNTER
-288 DKKLIHNALKT
+288 DKKSIQKALKT
-299 GKSQSYLTEINHKK
+299 GKSQSYTAEINHKK
-313 ILKTLVPIK
+313 VLKTLVPIK
-322 EKNSPTYVIGVVYDY
+322 EKSSPAYVIGVVYDY
-337 GLIEKELQQE
+337 GMIEKELQQE

-356 PFIFLV
+356 PFIFIV
-362 LVTSSIFSTSITRP
+362 LIISFVFSTSITRP
-376 IKRIMGHVNQIAK
+376 IKHIMEHVNQIAK
-389 GNFGKVLNTRRKDE
+389 GNFGKVLNVRRKDE

-408 ANINDLSHFLKTY
+408 ANINHLSHFLKTY

-452 ELNRRLIESKD
+452 ELNRRLIESKE
-463 KSIDHVAVLFM
+463 KSIRHVAVLFM

-484 TLGHSKGDK
+484 TLGHSKGDQ
-493 LIQIVANRIKECLPS
+493 LIQLIANRIKECLPS
-508 SNSFLTRQ
+508 ANSFLTRQ

-528 APNEVECI
+528 TPEEVKCI
-536 AEKMLAYVQQPCYID
+536 TEKIIAYVQQPCYID
-551 NDEIFVSMSS
+551 NDEVFVSISS
-561 GLSFYPNHSTNLDT
+561 GLSFYPEHSTNLDT

-583 MYASKRNGGNK
+583 MYASKRQGGSK
-594 VTIYHDS
+594 VSIYHDS
-601 LIKKQTERVQ
+601 LNQKQAEKVH
-611 IETRLRKAIQKSDI
+611 IETRLRKAIQKGDI

-658 PEVFI
+658 PEAFI

-671 IHSLW
+671 IQSLW

-690 NKDRNEKMTLAVN
+690 NKNRNEKMTLAVN

-824 VEEEYQQA
+824 VEEEYQKA
-832 FLIKNGCDHMQ
+832 FLMENGCDHMQ

-850 LAAKDFEAAFLNC
+850 LNAEDFEAAFLNS

>member
-1 MNMFLKELDQVFTN
+1 M
-15 RRPSR
+15 
-20 VSIKKKLSLFFTLL
+20 
-34 VLCILLANNTLHYI
+34 HYI
-48 RSKNRLIE
+48 RSKNRLTE
-56 FNQKEITLVTEEIGY
+56 FNQREITLVTEEIAY

-79 ALYLEDRMGQELR
+79 ASYMEDRMAQELR
-92 TASIAIQNSLP
+92 TASIAIQQSLP
-103 ADYHDISNEQLKQLA
+103 ADYHDISNDELKQLA
-118 EKVMVSHITLLA
+118 KKLMVSHITLLA
-130 PVGDDI
+130 PVEGDI
-136 VGVRSSDA
+136 IGVKSSDPK
-144 DEVNMSTKEW
+144 EINMSTKEW
-154 GFWYTSF
+154 GYWYTSF
-161 KQLLSKQPVTTTRG
+161 QQLLSQQPVTTTKG
-175 VTLPHFWSGPI
+175 LTLPHFWSGPI
-186 EVASSNPDHI
+186 EVASSNPNHI

-209 IINPYFRDNHV
+209 IIDPYFRDRHV
-220 FDVEKKF
+220 LDFEKRF

-232 MNRFTKK
+232 MNRFTEN
-239 LDGVLE
+239 LEGVLE
-245 LTVFNPET
+245 LTAFNPKN
-253 FGEKNQNVY
+253 FGKRNQNVY
-262 LNGNKYIRIDD
+262 LNGNKYIRIKDQ
-273 RPIWYG
+273 PIWYG
-279 TYMYRNTSH
+279 TYTYQNTER
-288 DKKLIHNALKT
+288 DKMSIQKALKT
-299 GKSQSYLTEINHKK
+299 GKSQSYTAKINHKK
-313 ILKTLVPIK
+313 VLKTLVPIK
-322 EKNSPTYVIGVVYDY
+322 EKNSPAYVIGVVYDY
-337 GLIEKELQQE
+337 GLIKKELQQE

-356 PFIFLV
+356 PFIFIV
-362 LVTSSIFSTSITRP
+362 LVISFVFSTSITRP
-376 IKRIMGHVNQIAK
+376 IKHIMEHVNQIAK
-389 GNFGKVLNTRRKDE
+389 GNFGKVLNVRRKDE

-408 ANINDLSHFLKTY
+408 ANINHLSHFLKTY

-452 ELNRRLIESKD
+452 ELNRRLIEWKE
-463 KSIDHVAVLFM
+463 KSIRHVAVLFM

-484 TLGHSKGDK
+484 TLGHSKGDQ
-493 LIQIVANRIKECLPS
+493 LIQLIANRIKECLPS
-508 SNSFLTRQ
+508 ANSFLTRQ

-528 APNEVECI
+528 TPEEVERI
-536 AEKMLAYVQQPCYID
+536 TEKIMAYVQQPCYID
-551 NDEIFVSMSS
+551 NDEVFVSISS
-561 GLSFYPNHSTNLDT
+561 GLSFYPEHSTNLDT

-583 MYASKRNGGNK
+583 MYASKRQGGSK
-594 VTIYHDS
+594 VSIYHDS
-601 LIKKQTERVQ
+601 LNQKQAEKVH
-611 IETRLRKAIQKSDI
+611 IETRLRKAIQKGDI

-635 KHNVITGVEALVR
+635 KRNVITGVEALVR

-658 PEVFI
+658 PEAFI
-663 PIAEEAGL
+663 PIAEETGL
-671 IHSLW
+671 IQSLW

-684 SQVSKW
+684 FQVSKW

-721 FLSLHRFDPT
+721 FLSHHRFDPT

-813 QSLKLQVIAEG
+813 QSLKLEVIAEG
-824 VEEEYQQA
+824 VEEEYQKA
-832 FLIKNGCDHMQ
+832 FLMENGCDHMQ

-850 LAAKDFEAAFLNC
+850 LAAEDFEKAFLNS

>member
-1 MNMFLKELDQVFTN
+1 M
-15 RRPSR
+15 
-20 VSIKKKLSLFFTLL
+20 SIKKKLSVFFTLL

-48 RSKNRLIE
+48 RSKNRLTE
-56 FNQKEITLVTEEIGY
+56 FNQREITLVTEEIAY

-79 ALYLEDRMGQELR
+79 ASYIEDRMAQELR
-92 TASIAIQNSLP
+92 TASIAIQQSLP
-103 ADYHDISNEQLKQLA
+103 ADYHDISNDELKQLA
-118 EKVMVSHITLLA
+118 KKLMVSHITLLA
-130 PVGDDI
+130 PVEGDI
-136 VGVRSSDA
+136 IGVKSSDPK
-144 DEVNMSTKEW
+144 EINMSTKEW
-154 GFWYTSF
+154 GYWYTSF
-161 KQLLSKQPVTTTRG
+161 QQLLSQQPVTTTKG
-175 VTLPHFWSGPI
+175 LTLPHFWSGPI
-186 EVASSNPDHI
+186 EVASSNPNHI

-209 IINPYFRDNHV
+209 IIDPYFRDRHV
-220 FDVEKKF
+220 LDFEKRF

-232 MNRFTKK
+232 MNRFTEN
-239 LDGVLE
+239 LEGVLE
-245 LTVFNPET
+245 LTAFNPKN
-253 FGEKNQNVY
+253 FGKRNQNVY
-262 LNGNKYIRIDD
+262 LNGNKYIRIKDQ
-273 RPIWYG
+273 PIWYG
-279 TYMYRNTSH
+279 TYTYRNTER
-288 DKKLIHNALKT
+288 DKKSIQKALKT
-299 GKSQSYLTEINHKK
+299 GKSQSYTAEINHKK
-313 ILKTLVPIK
+313 VLKTLVPIK
-322 EKNSPTYVIGVVYDY
+322 EKNSPAYVIGVVYDY

-356 PFIFLV
+356 PFIFIV
-362 LVTSSIFSTSITRP
+362 LIISFVFSTSITRP
-376 IKRIMGHVNQIAK
+376 IKHIMEHVNQIAK
-389 GNFGKVLNTRRKDE
+389 GNFGKVLNVRRKDE

-408 ANINDLSHFLKTY
+408 ANINHLSHFLKTY

-452 ELNRRLIESKD
+452 ELNRRLIESKE
-463 KSIDHVAVLFM
+463 KSIRHVAVLFM

-484 TLGHSKGDK
+484 TLGHSKGDQ
-493 LIQIVANRIKECLPS
+493 LIQLIANRIKECLPS
-508 SNSFLTRQ
+508 ANSFLTRQ

-528 APNEVECI
+528 TPEEVECI
-536 AEKMLAYVQQPCYID
+536 TEKIIAYVQQPCYID
-551 NDEIFVSMSS
+551 NDEVFVSISS
-561 GLSFYPNHSTNLDT
+561 GLSFYPEHSTNLDT

-583 MYASKRNGGNK
+583 MYASKRQGGSK
-594 VTIYHDS
+594 VSIYHDS
-601 LIKKQTERVQ
+601 LNQKQAEKVH
-611 IETRLRKAIQKSDI
+611 IETRLRKAIQKGDI

-635 KHNVITGVEALVR
+635 KRNVITGVEALVR

-658 PEVFI
+658 PEAFI

-671 IHSLW
+671 IQSLW

-684 SQVSKW
+684 FQVSKW
-690 NKDRNEKMTLAVN
+690 NKDLNEKMTLAVN

-824 VEEEYQQA
+824 VEEEYQKA
-832 FLIKNGCDHMQ
+832 FLMKNGCDHMQ

-850 LAAKDFEAAFLNC
+850 LAAKDFEAAFLNS

>member
-1 MNMFLKELDQVFTN
+1 M
-15 RRPSR
+15 
-20 VSIKKKLSLFFTLL
+20 
-34 VLCILLANNTLHYI
+34 A
-48 RSKNRLIE
+48 
-56 FNQKEITLVTEEIGY
+56 
-71 EVENSKNS
+71 
-79 ALYLEDRMGQELR
+79 QELR
-92 TASIAIQNSLP
+92 TASIAIQQSLP
-103 ADYHDISNEQLKQLA
+103 ADYHDVSNDELKQLA
-118 EKVMVSHITLLA
+118 KKLRVSHITLLA
-130 PVGDDI
+130 PIEGDI
-136 VGVRSSDA
+136 IGVKSSDPK
-144 DEVNMSTKEW
+144 EINMSTKEW
-154 GFWYTSF
+154 GYWYTSF
-161 KQLLSKQPVTTTRG
+161 QQLLSQQPVTTTKG
-175 VTLPHFWSGPI
+175 LTLPHFWSGPI
-186 EVASSNPDHI
+186 EVASSNPNHI

-209 IINPYFRDNHV
+209 IIDPYFRDRHV
-220 FDVEKKF
+220 LDFEKRF

-232 MNRFTKK
+232 MNRFTKN
-239 LDGVLE
+239 LEGVLE
-245 LTVFNPET
+245 LTAFNPKN
-253 FGEKNQNVY
+253 FGKRNQNVY
-262 LNGNKYIRIDD
+262 LNGNKYIRIKDQ
-273 RPIWYG
+273 PIWYG
-279 TYMYRNTSH
+279 TYTYRNTER
-288 DKKLIHNALKT
+288 DKMSIQKALKT
-299 GKSQSYLTEINHKK
+299 GKSQSYTAKINHKK
-313 ILKTLVPIK
+313 VLKTLVPIK
-322 EKNSPTYVIGVVYDY
+322 EKNSPAYVIGVVYDY

-356 PFIFLV
+356 PFIFIV
-362 LVTSSIFSTSITRP
+362 LIISFVFSTSITRP
-376 IKRIMGHVNQIAK
+376 IKHIMEHVNQIAK
-389 GNFGKVLNTRRKDE
+389 GNFGKVLNVRRKDE

-408 ANINDLSHFLKTY
+408 ANINHLSHFLKTY

-452 ELNRRLIESKD
+452 ELNRRLIESKE
-463 KSIDHVAVLFM
+463 KSIRHVAVLFM

-484 TLGHSKGDK
+484 TLGHSKGDQ
-493 LIQIVANRIKECLPS
+493 LIQLIANRIKECLPPA
-508 SNSFLTRQ
+508 NNFLTRQ

-528 APNEVECI
+528 TPEEVEHI
-536 AEKMLAYVQQPCYID
+536 TEKIIAYVQQPCYID
-551 NDEIFVSMSS
+551 NDEVFVSISS
-561 GLSFYPNHSTNLDT
+561 GLSFYPEHSTNLDT

-583 MYASKRNGGNK
+583 MYASKRQGGSK
-594 VTIYHDS
+594 VSIYHDS
-601 LIKKQTERVQ
+601 LNQKQAEKVH
-611 IETRLRKAIQKSDI
+611 IETRLRKAIQKGDI

-635 KHNVITGVEALVR
+635 KRSVITGVEALVR

-658 PEVFI
+658 PEAFI

-671 IHSLW
+671 IQSLW

-813 QSLKLQVIAEG
+813 QSLKLEVIAEG
-824 VEEEYQQA
+824 VEEEYQKA
-832 FLIKNGCDHMQ
+832 FLMENGCDHMQ

-850 LAAKDFEAAFLNC
+850 LNAKDFEAAFLNS

>member
-1 MNMFLKELDQVFTN
+1 M
-15 RRPSR
+15 
-20 VSIKKKLSLFFTLL
+20 SIKKKLSVFFTLL

-48 RSKNRLIE
+48 RSKNRLTE
-56 FNQKEITLVTEEIGY
+56 FNQREITLVTEEIAY

-79 ALYLEDRMGQELR
+79 ASYMEDRMAQELR
-92 TASIAIQNSLP
+92 TASIAIQQSLP
-103 ADYHDISNEQLKQLA
+103 ADYHDISNDQLKQLA
-118 EKVMVSHITLLA
+118 KKLMISHITLLA

-136 VGVRSSDA
+136 IGVKSSDPK
-144 DEVNMSTKEW
+144 EINMSTKEW
-154 GFWYTSF
+154 GYWYTSF
-161 KQLLSKQPVTTTRG
+161 QQLLSQQPVTTTKG
-175 VTLPHFWSGPI
+175 LTLPHYWSGPI
-186 EVASSNPDHI
+186 EVASSNPNHI

-209 IINPYFRDNHV
+209 IIDPYFRDRHV
-220 FDVEKKF
+220 LDFEKRF

-232 MNRFTKK
+232 MNRFTEN
-239 LDGVLE
+239 LEGVLE
-245 LTVFNPET
+245 LTAFNPKN
-253 FGEKNQNVY
+253 FGKRNQNVY
-262 LNGNKYIRIDD
+262 LNGHKYIRIKDQ
-273 RPIWYG
+273 PIWYG
-279 TYMYRNTSH
+279 TYTYRNTER
-288 DKKLIHNALKT
+288 DKKSIQKALKT
-299 GKSQSYLTEINHKK
+299 GKSQSYTAEINHKK
-313 ILKTLVPIK
+313 VLKTLVPIK
-322 EKNSPTYVIGVVYDY
+322 EKSSPAYVIGVVYDY
-337 GLIEKELQQE
+337 GMIEKELQQE

-356 PFIFLV
+356 PFIFIV
-362 LVTSSIFSTSITRP
+362 LIISFVFSTSITRP
-376 IKRIMGHVNQIAK
+376 IKHIMEHVNQIAK
-389 GNFGKVLNTRRKDE
+389 GNFGKVLNVRRKDE

-408 ANINDLSHFLKTY
+408 ANINHLSHFLKTY

-452 ELNRRLIESKD
+452 ELNRRLIESKE
-463 KSIDHVAVLFM
+463 KSIRHVAVLFM

-484 TLGHSKGDK
+484 TLGHSKGDQ
-493 LIQIVANRIKECLPS
+493 LIQLIANRIKECLPS
-508 SNSFLTRQ
+508 ANSFLTRQ

-528 APNEVECI
+528 TPEEVKGI
-536 AEKMLAYVQQPCYID
+536 TEKIIAYVQQPCYID
-551 NDEIFVSMSS
+551 NDEVFVSISS
-561 GLSFYPNHSTNLDT
+561 GLSFYPEHSTNLDM

-583 MYASKRNGGNK
+583 MYASKRQGGSK
-594 VTIYHDS
+594 VSIYHDS
-601 LIKKQTERVQ
+601 LNQKQAEKVH
-611 IETRLRKAIQKSDI
+611 IETRLRKAIQKGDI
-625 DVYYQ
+625 NVYYQ

-658 PEVFI
+658 PEAFI

-671 IHSLW
+671 IQSLW

-824 VEEEYQQA
+824 VEEEYQKA
-832 FLIKNGCDHMQ
+832 FLMENGCDHMQ

-850 LAAKDFEAAFLNC
+850 LAAEDFEAAFLNS

>member
-1 MNMFLKELDQVFTN
+1 M
-15 RRPSR
+15 
-20 VSIKKKLSLFFTLL
+20 SIKKKLSVFFTLL

-56 FNQKEITLVTEEIGY
+56 FNKKEITLVTEEIAY

-79 ALYLEDRMGQELR
+79 ASYMENRMAQELR
-92 TASIAIQNSLP
+92 TASVAIQDSLP
-103 ADYHDISNEQLKQLA
+103 ADYHDVSNDQLKRLA
-118 EKVMVSHITLLA
+118 KKLMISHITLLA
-130 PVGDDI
+130 PAGDDI
-136 VGVRSSDA
+136 IGVKSSDPK
-144 DEVNMSTKEW
+144 EINMSTKEW
-154 GFWYTSF
+154 GYWYTSF
-161 KQLLSKQPVTTTRG
+161 RQLLSQQTITTKKG

-186 EVASSNPDHI
+186 EVASSNPNHI

-209 IINPYFRDNHV
+209 IIDPYFRDRHV
-220 FDVEKKF
+220 LDFEKRF

-232 MNRFTKK
+232 MNRFTEN
-239 LDGVLE
+239 LEGVLE
-245 LTVFNPET
+245 LTVFNPKN
-253 FGEKNQNVY
+253 FGKRNQNVY
-262 LNGNKYIRIDD
+262 LNGNKYIKIKDQ
-273 RPIWYG
+273 PIWYG
-279 TYMYRNTSH
+279 TYTYRNTER
-288 DKKLIHNALKT
+288 DKKSIQEVLKT
-299 GKSQSYLTEINHKK
+299 GKSQSYLAEINHKK
-313 ILKTLVPIK
+313 VLKTLVPIK
-322 EKNSPTYVIGVVYDY
+322 EKNTPAYVIGVVYDY

-356 PFIFLV
+356 PFIFIV
-362 LVTSSIFSTSITRP
+362 LIISFIFSTSITRP
-376 IKRIMGHVNQIAK
+376 IKHIMGHVNQIAK

-408 ANINDLSHFLKTY
+408 ANINHLSHFLKTY

-452 ELNRRLIESKD
+452 QLNRRLIESKE
-463 KSIDHVAVLFM
+463 KSIRHVAVLFM

-484 TLGHSKGDK
+484 TLGHSKGDQ
-493 LIQIVANRIKECLPS
+493 LIQLIANRIKECLPS
-508 SNSFLTRQ
+508 ANSFLTRQ

-528 APNEVECI
+528 TPEEVKGI
-536 AEKMLAYVQQPCYID
+536 TEKIMAYVQQPCYID
-551 NDEIFVSMSS
+551 NDEVFVSISS
-561 GLSFYPNHSTNLDT
+561 GLSFYPEHSTNLDT

-583 MYASKRNGGNK
+583 MYASKRQGGSK
-594 VTIYHDS
+594 VSIYHDS
-601 LIKKQTERVQ
+601 LNKKQAEKVH
-611 IETRLRKAIQKSDI
+611 IETRLRKAIQKGDI

-635 KHNVITGVEALVR
+635 KRNVITGVEALVR

-658 PEVFI
+658 PEAFI

-671 IHSLW
+671 IQYLW

-684 SQVSKW
+684 SQVSEW
-690 NKDRNEKMTLAVN
+690 NKVSDEKMTLAVN

-709 QDPIVL
+709 QDPVVL
-715 VNEIQQ
+715 VNEIKH
-721 FLSLHRFDPT
+721 FLSLHRFDPA

-813 QSLKLQVIAEG
+813 QSLKLEVIAEG
-824 VEEEYQQA
+824 VEEEYQKA
-832 FLIKNGCDHMQ
+832 FLMKNGCDHMQ

-850 LAAKDFEAAFLNC
+850 LAAEDFEEAFLNS